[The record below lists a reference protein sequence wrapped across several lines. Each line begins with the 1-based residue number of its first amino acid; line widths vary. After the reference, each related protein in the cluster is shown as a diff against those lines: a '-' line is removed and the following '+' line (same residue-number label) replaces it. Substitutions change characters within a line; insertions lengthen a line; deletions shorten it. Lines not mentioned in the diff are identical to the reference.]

1 MDRDDDKKEL
11 EQQPLDQEDDTAPID
26 EQHPAPTTEGEEQAE
41 ELRYEATHDS
51 HGNYVLSG
59 MYRSWFISYASY
71 VILERAVPYISDGL
85 KPVQRRIL
93 FTMSQMEDR
102 LIKVA
107 NIVGQTMQLHP
118 HGDASIGDALVQ
130 LGQRGLLIECQ
141 GNWGNLL
148 TGDGAAAPR
157 YIEARLTP
165 LAKRVL
171 FSPKITDYILSYDGA
186 NMEPVHLPVKFP
198 LLLAQGAEG
207 IAVGLS
213 SKILPHNVGEL
224 LEACVSYLKGEPYQ
238 LYPDFPTGG
247 LIDVSKYN
255 GGERGGQVKVRARI
269 EKVDSHTLAIT
280 ELPYSTTTGTLIDS
294 ILKANET
301 GKIKIKKI
309 NDKTAAEAN
318 IEIQL
323 PGGVSPDKTIDA
335 LYAFTSCE
343 VSISPNCCVVRDDHP
358 EFLTVSEVL
367 ADGCERTMD
376 YLRRELEIR
385 LGELEEQHLMESLE
399 QLFITRRIYKDRE
412 FEESKSVPEVIGHIR
427 NRLEDV
433 LDSFIR
439 PVTDDDLKHL
449 LELKMARI
457 LKFNKEKSDTSIA
470 RLEEE
475 MADTKRRLGDV
486 RSEAIAWYGSLY
498 EDFGK
503 KYPRKT
509 RICSFDDIEAAKV
522 AVKSE
527 KLYVDRKEGFIG
539 TGLKKAE
546 YVGDVSDID
555 DVIVFLRSG
564 VYFITKVADKS
575 FVGKDIIHVARW
587 VRGDE
592 RTIYNV
598 VYRDGKEGTSF
609 IKRFA
614 VKTAIRDRE
623 YDLTRGK
630 PDSKV
635 LYFTANP
642 NGEAEVI
649 KTVLRPSAKK
659 RRRKSGLIFETDF
672 ADQLIKGRQARG
684 NILTK
689 EPVFR
694 ISLKEE
700 GKSTLGGRDVWFD
713 RDVFRINYDERGDYL
728 GEFMGDDQILVIL
741 EDGTVYL
748 TDFSESNHFERN
760 ILVIEQYD
768 PEKVW
773 TLAYFNS
780 KEGYTYLK
788 RFLLEEEKLRRKD
801 TILTNEE
808 DTVILITDEPYA
820 RVEVQYEDDTTE
832 EIEAEDFIG
841 VKGVR
846 AKGKRISTNPVR
858 QVTELEPLRQPE
870 ETDEGEDPEEDTD
883 EKTDEATARA
893 EEEARVIEEVTRQQ
907 RLRFEDDDEDE

>member
-1 MDRDDDKKEL
+1 MDREEK
-11 EQQPLDQEDDTAPID
+11 
-26 EQHPAPTTEGEEQAE
+26 GEERADHLTDTEE
-41 ELRYEATHDS
+41 ELTPTEEEALPADDVRYGRTHDS

-93 FTMSQMEDR
+93 YTMSQMEDR

-130 LGQRGLLIECQ
+130 LGQRQLLIECQ

-171 FSPKITDYILSYDGA
+171 FSPKITDYVPSYDGA
-186 NMEPVHLPVKFP
+186 NEEPVNLPVKFP

-213 SKILPHNVGEL
+213 CKILPHNVGEL
-224 LEACVSYLKGEPYQ
+224 LQACVSYLRGEPYE

-247 LIDVSKYN
+247 LVDVAKYSD
-255 GGERGGQVKVRARI
+255 GERGGQVKVRARI

-280 ELPYSTTTGTLIDS
+280 ELPYSSTTGSLIDS

-323 PGGVSPDKTIDA
+323 PSGVSPDKTIDA
-335 LYAFTSCE
+335 LYAFTGCE
-343 VSISPNCCVVRDDHP
+343 ISISPNCCVVRDDHP

-367 ADGCERTMD
+367 ADGCERTMS
-376 YLRRELEIR
+376 YIRAELGIR
-385 LGELEEQHLMESLE
+385 LSELQEQHLLESLE
-399 QLFITRRIYKDRE
+399 QLFITRRIYKDKD
-412 FEESKSVPEVIGHIR
+412 FEEAKSVPEVVEHIR
-427 NRLEDV
+427 SRLEDA
-433 LDSFIR
+433 LETFFR
-439 PVTDDDLKHL
+439 PVTDEDLKHL

-457 LKFNKEKSDTSIA
+457 LKFNKEKSDASIA
-470 RLEEE
+470 RLMDE
-475 MADTKRRLGDV
+475 MADTERRLGDV
-486 RSEAIAWYGSLY
+486 RSEAISWYETLY

-503 KYPRKT
+503 QYPRRT
-509 RICSFDDIEAAKV
+509 TIRSFDDIEAAKV

-546 YVGDVSDID
+546 YVSDVSDID

-564 VYFITKVADKS
+564 VYFITKVSEKS

-592 RTIYNV
+592 RTIYNA
-598 VYRDGKEGTSF
+598 VYRDGKEGTAF

-614 VKTAIRDRE
+614 VTTAIRDRE

-672 ADQLIKGRQARG
+672 ADLLIKGRQARG

-713 RDVFRINYDERGDYL
+713 RDVFRLNYDDRGDYL
-728 GEFMGDDQILVIL
+728 GEFMGDDKILVVL

-748 TDFSESNHFERN
+748 TDFSDSNHFERN
-760 ILVIEQYD
+760 LLVIEQYD

-773 TLAYFNS
+773 TLVYHNS
-780 KEGYTYLK
+780 KEGFTYLK
-788 RFLLEEEKLRRKD
+788 RFLLEEDKLRKKD
-801 TILTNEE
+801 TILTNPD
-808 DTVILITDEPYA
+808 DTLLLLSDEPYA
-820 RVEVQYEDDTTE
+820 RVEVVYEDGTTE
-832 EIEAEDFIG
+832 EVEAEDFIA

-846 AKGKRISTNPVR
+846 AKGKRISTGTTTEVH
-858 QVTELEPLRQPE
+858 ELEPLKQPE
-870 ETDEGEDPEEDTD
+870 DEADDDSDEEDTPNEEVESD
-883 EKTDEATARA
+883 MDDRA
-893 EEEARVIEEVTRQQ
+893 EEEAQVIEEVTRQQ
-907 RLRFEDDDEDE
+907 RLTFRDDDEE

>member
-1 MDRDDDKKEL
+1 MDREDKGEERADHL
-11 EQQPLDQEDDTAPID
+11 TDT
-26 EQHPAPTTEGEEQAE
+26 EEGLAPTEEGAPLADEV
-41 ELRYEATHDS
+41 RYGRTHDS

-93 FTMSQMEDR
+93 YTMSQMEDR

-130 LGQRGLLIECQ
+130 LGQRRLLIECQ

-171 FSPKITDYILSYDGA
+171 FSPKITDYVPSYDGA
-186 NMEPVHLPVKFP
+186 NEEPVNLPVKFP

-213 SKILPHNVGEL
+213 CKILPHNVGEL
-224 LEACVSYLKGEPYQ
+224 LQACVSYLRGEPYE

-247 LIDVSKYN
+247 LVDVAKYSD
-255 GGERGGQVKVRARI
+255 GERGGQVKVRARI

-280 ELPYSTTTGTLIDS
+280 ELPYSTTTGSLIDS

-335 LYAFTSCE
+335 LYAFTGCE
-343 VSISPNCCVVRDDHP
+343 ISISPNCCVVRDDHP

-367 ADGCERTMD
+367 ADGCERTMG
-376 YLRRELEIR
+376 YIRAELGIR
-385 LGELEEQHLMESLE
+385 LSELQEQHLLESLE
-399 QLFITRRIYKDRE
+399 QLFITRRIYKDKD
-412 FEESKSVPEVIGHIR
+412 FEEAKSVPEVVAHIR
-427 NRLEDV
+427 GRLEDV
-433 LDSFIR
+433 LETFFR

-457 LKFNKEKSDTSIA
+457 LKFNKEKSDASIA
-470 RLEEE
+470 HLMDE
-475 MADTKRRLGDV
+475 MADTERRLGDV
-486 RSEAIAWYGSLY
+486 RSEAISWYETLF
-498 EDFGK
+498 EDFGRQ
-503 KYPRKT
+503 YPRRT
-509 RICSFDDIEAAKV
+509 TIRSFDDIEAAKV

-564 VYFITKVADKS
+564 VYFITKVSEKS

-598 VYRDGKEGTSF
+598 VYRDGKEGTAF

-614 VKTAIRDRE
+614 VTSVIRDRE

-630 PDSKV
+630 AESKV

-672 ADQLIKGRQARG
+672 ADLLIKGRQARG

-713 RDVFRINYDERGDYL
+713 RDVFRLNYDERGDYL
-728 GEFMGDDQILVIL
+728 GEFMGDDKLLVVL
-741 EDGTVYL
+741 DDGTVYL
-748 TDFSESNHFERN
+748 SDFSDSNHFERN

-773 TLAYFNS
+773 TLAYHNS

-788 RFLLEEEKLRRKD
+788 RFLLEEDKLRKKD
-801 TILTNEE
+801 SILTNTD
-808 DTVILITDEPYA
+808 DTLLLLSDEPYA
-820 RVEVQYEDDTTE
+820 RVEVVYEEGPAE
-832 EIEAEDFIG
+832 EVEAEDFIA

-846 AKGKRISTNPVR
+846 AKGKRISTATVTEVR
-858 QVTELEPLRQPE
+858 ELEPLRRPEDEEGDDEPDEEDAPDGE
-870 ETDEGEDPEEDTD
+870 ETSDVDD
-883 EKTDEATARA
+883 RA
-893 EEEARVIEEVTRQQ
+893 EEEAQVIEEVTRQQ
-907 RLRFEDDDEDE
+907 RLTFKDDEDA

>member
-1 MDRDDDKKEL
+1 MDREDKGEERADHL
-11 EQQPLDQEDDTAPID
+11 TDT
-26 EQHPAPTTEGEEQAE
+26 EEGLAPTEEGAPLADEV
-41 ELRYEATHDS
+41 RYGRTHDS

-93 FTMSQMEDR
+93 YTMSQMEDR

-130 LGQRGLLIECQ
+130 LGQRQLLIECQ

-171 FSPKITDYILSYDGA
+171 FSPKITDYVPSYDGA
-186 NMEPVHLPVKFP
+186 NEEPVNLPVKFP

-213 SKILPHNVGEL
+213 CKILPHNVGEL
-224 LEACVSYLKGEPYQ
+224 LQACVSYLRGEPYE

-247 LIDVSKYN
+247 LVDVAKYSD
-255 GGERGGQVKVRARI
+255 GERGGQVKVRARI

-280 ELPYSTTTGTLIDS
+280 ELPYSSTTGSLIDS

-323 PGGVSPDKTIDA
+323 PSGVSPDKTIDA
-335 LYAFTSCE
+335 LYAFTGCE
-343 VSISPNCCVVRDDHP
+343 ISISPNCCVVRDDHP

-367 ADGCERTMD
+367 ADGCERTMG
-376 YLRRELEIR
+376 YIRAELGIR
-385 LGELEEQHLMESLE
+385 LSELQEQHLLESLE
-399 QLFITRRIYKDRE
+399 QLFITRRIYKDKD
-412 FEESKSVPEVIGHIR
+412 FEEAKSVPEVMAHIR
-427 NRLEDV
+427 SRLEDA
-433 LDSFIR
+433 LETFFR
-439 PVTDDDLKHL
+439 PVTDEDLKHL

-457 LKFNKEKSDTSIA
+457 LKFNKEKSDASIA
-470 RLEEE
+470 RLMDE
-475 MADTKRRLGDV
+475 MADTERRLGDV
-486 RSEAIAWYGSLY
+486 RSEAISWYETLY

-503 KYPRKT
+503 QYPRRT
-509 RICSFDDIEAAKV
+509 TIRSFDDIEAAKV

-546 YVGDVSDID
+546 YVSDVSDID

-564 VYFITKVADKS
+564 VYFITKVSEKS

-592 RTIYNV
+592 RTIYNA
-598 VYRDGKEGTSF
+598 VYRDGKEGTAF

-614 VKTAIRDRE
+614 VTTAIRDRE

-672 ADQLIKGRQARG
+672 ADLLIKGRQARG

-713 RDVFRINYDERGDYL
+713 RDVFRLNYDERGDYL
-728 GEFMGDDQILVIL
+728 GEFMGDDKLLVVL
-741 EDGTVYL
+741 DDGTVYL
-748 TDFSESNHFERN
+748 SDFSDSNHFERN

-773 TLAYFNS
+773 TLVYHNS

-788 RFLLEEEKLRRKD
+788 RFLLEEDKLRRKD
-801 TILTNEE
+801 TILTNPD
-808 DTVILITDEPYA
+808 DTLLLLSDEPYA
-820 RVEVQYEDDTTE
+820 RVEVVYEEGPAE
-832 EIEAEDFIG
+832 EIEAEDFIA

-846 AKGKRISTNPVR
+846 AKGKRISTATVTEVR
-858 QVTELEPLRQPE
+858 ELEPLRRPEDEEGDDEPDDE
-870 ETDEGEDPEEDTD
+870 ETSDGEETTDVED
-883 EKTDEATARA
+883 RA
-893 EEEARVIEEVTRQQ
+893 EEEAQVIEEVTRQQ
-907 RLRFEDDDEDE
+907 RLAFKDEEDE

>member
-1 MDRDDDKKEL
+1 MDREEK
-11 EQQPLDQEDDTAPID
+11 
-26 EQHPAPTTEGEEQAE
+26 GEERADHLTDTEE
-41 ELRYEATHDS
+41 ELTPTEEGASLADDVRYGRTHDS

-93 FTMSQMEDR
+93 YTMSQMEDR

-130 LGQRGLLIECQ
+130 LGQRQLLIECQ

-171 FSPKITDYILSYDGA
+171 FSPKITDYVPSYDGA
-186 NMEPVHLPVKFP
+186 NEEPVNLPVKFP

-213 SKILPHNVGEL
+213 CKILPHNVGEL
-224 LEACVSYLKGEPYQ
+224 LQACVSYLRGEPYE

-247 LIDVSKYN
+247 LVDVAKYSD
-255 GGERGGQVKVRARI
+255 GERGGQVKVRARI

-280 ELPYSTTTGTLIDS
+280 ELPYSSTTGSLIDS

-323 PGGVSPDKTIDA
+323 PSGVSPDKTIDA
-335 LYAFTSCE
+335 LYAFTGCE
-343 VSISPNCCVVRDDHP
+343 ISISPNCCVVRDDHP

-367 ADGCERTMD
+367 ADGCERTMS
-376 YLRRELEIR
+376 YIRAELGIR
-385 LGELEEQHLMESLE
+385 LTELQEQHLLESLE
-399 QLFITRRIYKDRE
+399 QLFITRRIYKDKD
-412 FEESKSVPEVIGHIR
+412 FEEAKSVPEVVAHIR
-427 NRLEDV
+427 SRLEDA
-433 LDSFIR
+433 LETFFR
-439 PVTDDDLKHL
+439 PVTDEDLKHL

-457 LKFNKEKSDTSIA
+457 LKFNKEKSDASIA
-470 RLEEE
+470 RLMDE
-475 MADTKRRLGDV
+475 MADTERRLGDV
-486 RSEAIAWYGSLY
+486 RSEAISWYETLY

-503 KYPRKT
+503 QYPRRT
-509 RICSFDDIEAAKV
+509 TIRSFDDIEAAKV

-546 YVGDVSDID
+546 YVSDVSDID

-564 VYFITKVADKS
+564 VYFITKVSEKS

-592 RTIYNV
+592 RTIYNA
-598 VYRDGKEGTSF
+598 VYRDGKEGTAF

-614 VKTAIRDRE
+614 VTTAIRDRE

-630 PDSKV
+630 PESKV

-672 ADQLIKGRQARG
+672 ADLLIKGRQARG

-713 RDVFRINYDERGDYL
+713 RDVFRLNYDDRGDYL
-728 GEFMGDDQILVIL
+728 GEFMGDDKILVVL

-748 TDFSESNHFERN
+748 TDFSDSNHFERN
-760 ILVIEQYD
+760 LLVIEQYD

-773 TLAYFNS
+773 TLVYHNS
-780 KEGYTYLK
+780 KEGFTYLK
-788 RFLLEEEKLRRKD
+788 RFLLEEDKLRKKD
-801 TILTNEE
+801 TILTNPD
-808 DTVILITDEPYA
+808 DTLLLLSDEPYA
-820 RVEVQYEDDTTE
+820 RVEVVYEDGTTE
-832 EIEAEDFIG
+832 EVEAEDFIA

-846 AKGKRISTNPVR
+846 AKGKRISTGTTTEVH
-858 QVTELEPLRQPE
+858 ELEPLKQPE
-870 ETDEGEDPEEDTD
+870 DEADDDSDEEDTPD
-883 EKTDEATARA
+883 EEVESDMDDRA
-893 EEEARVIEEVTRQQ
+893 EEEAQVIEEVTRQQ
-907 RLRFEDDDEDE
+907 RLTFRDDDEE

>member
-1 MDRDDDKKEL
+1 MDREEK
-11 EQQPLDQEDDTAPID
+11 
-26 EQHPAPTTEGEEQAE
+26 GEERADHLTDTEE
-41 ELRYEATHDS
+41 ELTPTEEGAPLADDVRYGRTHDS

-93 FTMSQMEDR
+93 YTMSQMEDR

-130 LGQRGLLIECQ
+130 LGQRQLLIECQ

-171 FSPKITDYILSYDGA
+171 FSPKITDYIPSYDGA
-186 NMEPVHLPVKFP
+186 NEEPVNLPVKFP

-213 SKILPHNVGEL
+213 CKILPHNVGEL
-224 LEACVSYLKGEPYQ
+224 LQACVSYLRGEPYE

-247 LIDVSKYN
+247 LVDVAKYSD
-255 GGERGGQVKVRARI
+255 GERGGQVKVRARI

-280 ELPYSTTTGTLIDS
+280 ELPYSSTTGSLIDS

-323 PGGVSPDKTIDA
+323 PSGVSPDKTIDA
-335 LYAFTSCE
+335 LYAFTGCE
-343 VSISPNCCVVRDDHP
+343 ISISPNCCVVRDDHP

-367 ADGCERTMD
+367 ADGCERTMS
-376 YLRRELEIR
+376 YIRAELGIR
-385 LGELEEQHLMESLE
+385 LSELQEQHLLESLE
-399 QLFITRRIYKDRE
+399 QLFITRRIYKDKD
-412 FEESKSVPEVIGHIR
+412 FEEAKSVPEVVAHIR
-427 NRLEDV
+427 SRLEDA
-433 LDSFIR
+433 LETFFR
-439 PVTDDDLKHL
+439 PVTDEDLKHL

-457 LKFNKEKSDTSIA
+457 LKFNKEKSDASIA
-470 RLEEE
+470 RLMDE
-475 MADTKRRLGDV
+475 MADTERRLGDV
-486 RSEAIAWYGSLY
+486 RNEAISWYETLH

-503 KYPRKT
+503 QYPRRT
-509 RICSFDDIEAAKV
+509 TIRSFDDIEAAKV

-546 YVGDVSDID
+546 YVSDVSDID

-564 VYFITKVADKS
+564 VYFITKVSEKS

-592 RTIYNV
+592 RTIYNA
-598 VYRDGKEGTSF
+598 VYRDGKEGTAF

-614 VKTAIRDRE
+614 VTTAIRDRE

-630 PDSKV
+630 PESKV

-672 ADQLIKGRQARG
+672 ADLLIKGRQARG

-713 RDVFRINYDERGDYL
+713 RDVFRLNYDDRGEYL
-728 GEFMGDDQILVIL
+728 GEFMGDDKILVVL

-748 TDFSESNHFERN
+748 TDFSDSNHFERN
-760 ILVIEQYD
+760 LLVIEQYD

-773 TLAYFNS
+773 TLVYHNS
-780 KEGYTYLK
+780 KEGFTYLK
-788 RFLLEEEKLRRKD
+788 RFLLEEDKLRKKD
-801 TILTNEE
+801 TILTNPD
-808 DTVILITDEPYA
+808 DTLLLLTDEPYA
-820 RVEVQYEDDTTE
+820 RVEVVYEDETTE
-832 EIEAEDFIG
+832 EVEAEDFIA

-846 AKGKRISTNPVR
+846 AKGKRISTGTTTEVH
-858 QVTELEPLRQPE
+858 ELEPLKQPE
-870 ETDEGEDPEEDTD
+870 DEADDDSDEEDTPD
-883 EKTDEATARA
+883 EEVESDMDDRA
-893 EEEARVIEEVTRQQ
+893 EEEAQVIEEVTRQQ
-907 RLRFEDDDEDE
+907 RLTFRDDDEE

>member
-1 MDRDDDKKEL
+1 MDREEK
-11 EQQPLDQEDDTAPID
+11 
-26 EQHPAPTTEGEEQAE
+26 GEERVDHLTDTEE
-41 ELRYEATHDS
+41 ELTPTEEGAPLADDVRYGRTHDS

-93 FTMSQMEDR
+93 YTMSQMEDR

-130 LGQRGLLIECQ
+130 LGQRQLLIECQ

-171 FSPKITDYILSYDGA
+171 FSPKITDYVPSYDGA
-186 NMEPVHLPVKFP
+186 NEEPVNLPVKFP

-213 SKILPHNVGEL
+213 CKILPHNVGEL
-224 LEACVSYLKGEPYQ
+224 LQACVSYLRGEPYE

-247 LIDVSKYN
+247 LVDVAKYSD
-255 GGERGGQVKVRARI
+255 GERGGQVKVRARI

-280 ELPYSTTTGTLIDS
+280 ELPYSSTTGSLIDS

-323 PGGVSPDKTIDA
+323 PSGVSPDKTIDA
-335 LYAFTSCE
+335 LYAFTGCE
-343 VSISPNCCVVRDDHP
+343 ISISPNCCVVRDDHP

-367 ADGCERTMD
+367 ADGCERTMS
-376 YLRRELEIR
+376 YIRAELGIR
-385 LGELEEQHLMESLE
+385 LSELQEQHLLESLE
-399 QLFITRRIYKDRE
+399 QLFITRRIYKDKD
-412 FEESKSVPEVIGHIR
+412 FEEAKSVPEVVAHIR
-427 NRLEDV
+427 SRLEDA
-433 LDSFIR
+433 LDTFFR
-439 PVTDDDLKHL
+439 PVTDEDLKHL

-457 LKFNKEKSDTSIA
+457 LKFNKEKSDASIA
-470 RLEEE
+470 RLMDE
-475 MADTKRRLGDV
+475 MADTERRLGDV
-486 RSEAIAWYGSLY
+486 RSEAISWYETLY

-503 KYPRKT
+503 QYPRRT
-509 RICSFDDIEAAKV
+509 TIRSFDDIEAAKV

-546 YVGDVSDID
+546 YVSDVSDID

-564 VYFITKVADKS
+564 VYFITKVSEKS

-592 RTIYNV
+592 RTIYNA
-598 VYRDGKEGTSF
+598 VYRDGKEGTAF

-614 VKTAIRDRE
+614 VTTAIRDRE

-672 ADQLIKGRQARG
+672 ADLLIKGRQARG

-713 RDVFRINYDERGDYL
+713 RDVFRLNYDDRGDYL
-728 GEFMGDDQILVIL
+728 GEFMGDDKILVVL

-748 TDFSESNHFERN
+748 TDFSDSNHFERN
-760 ILVIEQYD
+760 LLVIEQYD

-773 TLAYFNS
+773 TLVYHNS
-780 KEGYTYLK
+780 KEGFTYMK
-788 RFLLEEEKLRRKD
+788 RFLLEEDKLRKKD
-801 TILTNEE
+801 TILTNP
-808 DTVILITDEPYA
+808 DDILLLLTDEPYA
-820 RVEVQYEDDTTE
+820 RVEVVYEDGTTE
-832 EIEAEDFIG
+832 EVEAEDFIA

-846 AKGKRISTNPVR
+846 AKGKRVSTGTTAEVH
-858 QVTELEPLRQPE
+858 ELEPLKQPE
-870 ETDEGEDPEEDTD
+870 DEADDDSDEEDT
-883 EKTDEATARA
+883 TDEEVESDMDDRA
-893 EEEARVIEEVTRQQ
+893 EEEAQVIEEVTRQQ
-907 RLRFEDDDEDE
+907 RLTFRDDDEE

>member
-1 MDRDDDKKEL
+1 MDREEK
-11 EQQPLDQEDDTAPID
+11 
-26 EQHPAPTTEGEEQAE
+26 GEERADHLTDTEE
-41 ELRYEATHDS
+41 ELTPTEEGAPLADDVRYGRTHDS

-93 FTMSQMEDR
+93 YTMSQMEDR

-130 LGQRGLLIECQ
+130 LGQRQLLIECQ

-171 FSPKITDYILSYDGA
+171 FSPKITDYVPSYDGA
-186 NMEPVHLPVKFP
+186 NEEPVNLPVKFP

-213 SKILPHNVGEL
+213 CKILPHNVGEL
-224 LEACVSYLKGEPYQ
+224 LQACVSYLRGEPYE

-247 LIDVSKYN
+247 LVDVAKYSD
-255 GGERGGQVKVRARI
+255 GERGGQVKVRARI

-280 ELPYSTTTGTLIDS
+280 ELPYSSTTGSLIDS

-323 PGGVSPDKTIDA
+323 PSGVSPDKTIDA
-335 LYAFTSCE
+335 LYAFTGCE
-343 VSISPNCCVVRDDHP
+343 ISISPNCCVVRDDHP

-367 ADGCERTMD
+367 ADGCERTMS
-376 YLRRELEIR
+376 YIRAELGIR
-385 LGELEEQHLMESLE
+385 LSELQEQHLLESLE
-399 QLFITRRIYKDRE
+399 QLFITRRIYKDKD
-412 FEESKSVPEVIGHIR
+412 FEEAKSVPEVVEHIR
-427 NRLEDV
+427 SRLEDA
-433 LDSFIR
+433 LDTFFR
-439 PVTDDDLKHL
+439 PVTDEDLKHL

-457 LKFNKEKSDTSIA
+457 LKFNKEKSDASIA
-470 RLEEE
+470 RLMDE

-486 RSEAIAWYGSLY
+486 RSEAISWYETLY

-503 KYPRKT
+503 QYPRRT
-509 RICSFDDIEAAKV
+509 TIRSFDDIEAAKV

-546 YVGDVSDID
+546 YVSDVSDID

-564 VYFITKVADKS
+564 VYFITKVSEKS

-592 RTIYNV
+592 RTIYNA
-598 VYRDGKEGTSF
+598 VYRDGKEGTAF

-614 VKTAIRDRE
+614 VTTAIRDRE

-672 ADQLIKGRQARG
+672 ADLLIKGRQARG

-713 RDVFRINYDERGDYL
+713 RDVFRLNYDDRGDYL
-728 GEFMGDDQILVIL
+728 GEFMGDDKILVVL

-748 TDFSESNHFERN
+748 TDFSDSNHFERN
-760 ILVIEQYD
+760 LLVIEQYD

-773 TLAYFNS
+773 TLVYYNS
-780 KEGYTYLK
+780 KEGFTYLK
-788 RFLLEEEKLRRKD
+788 RFLLEEDKLRKKD
-801 TILTNEE
+801 TILTNPD
-808 DTVILITDEPYA
+808 DTLLLLSDEPYA
-820 RVEVQYEDDTTE
+820 RVEVVYEDGTTE
-832 EIEAEDFIG
+832 EVEAEDFIA

-846 AKGKRISTNPVR
+846 AKGKRVSTGT
-858 QVTELEPLRQPE
+858 VTEVHELEPLKQPE
-870 ETDEGEDPEEDTD
+870 DEADDDSDEEDTPD
-883 EKTDEATARA
+883 EEVESDMDDRA
-893 EEEARVIEEVTRQQ
+893 EEEAQVIEEVTRQQ
-907 RLRFEDDDEDE
+907 RLTFRDDDEE

>member
-1 MDRDDDKKEL
+1 MDREEK
-11 EQQPLDQEDDTAPID
+11 
-26 EQHPAPTTEGEEQAE
+26 GEERADHLTDTEE
-41 ELRYEATHDS
+41 ELTPTEEEASLADDVRYGRTHDS

-93 FTMSQMEDR
+93 YTMSQMEDR

-130 LGQRGLLIECQ
+130 LGQRQLLIECQ

-171 FSPKITDYILSYDGA
+171 FSPKITDYIPSYDGA
-186 NMEPVHLPVKFP
+186 NEEPVNLPVKFP

-213 SKILPHNVGEL
+213 CKILPHNVGEL
-224 LEACVSYLKGEPYQ
+224 LQACVSYLRGEPYQ

-247 LIDVSKYN
+247 LVDVARYSD
-255 GGERGGQVKVRARI
+255 GERGGQVKVRARI

-280 ELPYSTTTGTLIDS
+280 ELPYSSTTGSLIDS

-323 PGGVSPDKTIDA
+323 PSGVSPDKTIDA
-335 LYAFTSCE
+335 LYAFTGCE
-343 VSISPNCCVVRDDHP
+343 ISISPNCCVVRDDHP

-367 ADGCERTMD
+367 ADGCERTMG
-376 YLRRELEIR
+376 YIRAELGIR
-385 LGELEEQHLMESLE
+385 LSELQEQHLLESLE
-399 QLFITRRIYKDRE
+399 QLFITRRIYKDKD
-412 FEESKSVPEVIGHIR
+412 FEEAKSVPEVVAHIR
-427 NRLEDV
+427 SRLEDA
-433 LDSFIR
+433 LETFFR
-439 PVTDDDLKHL
+439 PVTDEDLKHL

-457 LKFNKEKSDTSIA
+457 LKFNKEKSDASIA
-470 RLEEE
+470 RLMDE
-475 MADTKRRLGDV
+475 MADTERRLGDV
-486 RSEAIAWYGSLY
+486 RSEAISWYETLY

-503 KYPRKT
+503 QYPRRT
-509 RICSFDDIEAAKV
+509 TIRSFDDIEAAKV

-546 YVGDVSDID
+546 YVSDVSDID

-564 VYFITKVADKS
+564 VYFITKVSEKS

-592 RTIYNV
+592 RTIYNA
-598 VYRDGKEGTSF
+598 VYRDGKEGTAF

-614 VKTAIRDRE
+614 VTTAIRDRE

-672 ADQLIKGRQARG
+672 ADLLIKGRQARG

-713 RDVFRINYDERGDYL
+713 RDVFRLNYDDRGDYL
-728 GEFMGDDQILVIL
+728 GEFMGDDKILVVL

-748 TDFSESNHFERN
+748 TDFSDSNHFERN
-760 ILVIEQYD
+760 LLVIEQYD

-773 TLAYFNS
+773 TLVYHNS
-780 KEGYTYLK
+780 KEGFTYLK
-788 RFLLEEEKLRRKD
+788 RFLLEEDKLRKKD
-801 TILTNEE
+801 TILTNPD
-808 DTVILITDEPYA
+808 DTLLLLSDEPYA
-820 RVEVQYEDDTTE
+820 RVEVVYEDGTTE
-832 EIEAEDFIG
+832 EVEAEDFIA

-846 AKGKRISTNPVR
+846 AKGKRISTGTTTEVH
-858 QVTELEPLRQPE
+858 ELEPLKQPE
-870 ETDEGEDPEEDTD
+870 DEGDDDSDEEDTPD
-883 EKTDEATARA
+883 EEVESDMDDRA
-893 EEEARVIEEVTRQQ
+893 EEEAQVIEEVTRQQ
-907 RLRFEDDDEDE
+907 RLTFRDDDEE

>member
-1 MDRDDDKKEL
+1 M
-11 EQQPLDQEDDTAPID
+11 
-26 EQHPAPTTEGEEQAE
+26 
-41 ELRYEATHDS
+41 
-51 HGNYVLSG
+51 
-59 MYRSWFISYASY
+59 
-71 VILERAVPYISDGL
+71 
-85 KPVQRRIL
+85 
-93 FTMSQMEDR
+93 
-102 LIKVA
+102 
-107 NIVGQTMQLHP
+107 
-118 HGDASIGDALVQ
+118 
-130 LGQRGLLIECQ
+130 
-141 GNWGNLL
+141 
-148 TGDGAAAPR
+148 
-157 YIEARLTP
+157 
-165 LAKRVL
+165 
-171 FSPKITDYILSYDGA
+171 
-186 NMEPVHLPVKFP
+186 KFP

-213 SKILPHNVGEL
+213 CKILPHNVGEL
-224 LEACVSYLKGEPYQ
+224 LQACVSYLRGEPYE

-247 LIDVSKYN
+247 LVDVAKYSD
-255 GGERGGQVKVRARI
+255 GERGGQVKVRARI

-280 ELPYSTTTGTLIDS
+280 ELPYSTTTGSLIDS

-335 LYAFTSCE
+335 LYAFTGCE
-343 VSISPNCCVVRDDHP
+343 ISLSPNCCVVRDDHP

-367 ADGCERTMD
+367 ADGCERTMG
-376 YLRRELEIR
+376 YIRAELWIR
-385 LGELEEQHLMESLE
+385 LSELQEQHLLESLE
-399 QLFITRRIYKDRE
+399 QLFITRRIYKDKD
-412 FEESKSVPEVIGHIR
+412 FEEAKSVSEVVAHIR
-427 NRLEDV
+427 GRLEDV
-433 LDSFIR
+433 LESFFR
-439 PVTDDDLKHL
+439 PVTDEDLKHL

-457 LKFNKEKSDTSIA
+457 LKFNKEKSDASIA
-470 RLEEE
+470 HLMDE
-475 MADTKRRLGDV
+475 MADTERRLGDV
-486 RSEAIAWYGSLY
+486 RSEAISWYETLY
-498 EDFGK
+498 EDFGRQ
-503 KYPRKT
+503 YPRRT
-509 RICSFDDIEAAKV
+509 TIRSFDDIEAAKV

-564 VYFITKVADKS
+564 VYFITKVSEKS

-598 VYRDGKEGTSF
+598 VYRDGKEGTAF

-614 VKTAIRDRE
+614 VTSVIRDRE

-630 PDSKV
+630 AESKV

-672 ADQLIKGRQARG
+672 ADLLIKGRQARG

-713 RDVFRINYDERGDYL
+713 RDVFRLNYDERGDYL
-728 GEFMGDDQILVIL
+728 GEFMGDDKLLVVL
-741 EDGTVYL
+741 DDGTVYL
-748 TDFSESNHFERN
+748 SDFSDSNHFERN

-773 TLAYFNS
+773 TLVYHNS

-788 RFLLEEEKLRRKD
+788 RFLLEEDKLRRKD
-801 TILTNEE
+801 SILTNPD
-808 DTVILITDEPYA
+808 DTLLLLSDEPYA
-820 RVEVQYEDDTTE
+820 RVEVVYEEGPAE
-832 EIEAEDFIG
+832 EIEAEDFIA

-846 AKGKRISTNPVR
+846 AKGKRISTATVTAVR
-858 QVTELEPLRQPE
+858 ELEPLRRPEDEEGDDEPDDE
-870 ETDEGEDPEEDTD
+870 ETSDGE
-883 EKTDEATARA
+883 EAPDVDDRA
-893 EEEARVIEEVTRQQ
+893 EEEAQVIEEVTRQQ
-907 RLRFEDDDEDE
+907 RLAFKDDEDE

>member
-1 MDRDDDKKEL
+1 MDREDK
-11 EQQPLDQEDDTAPID
+11 
-26 EQHPAPTTEGEEQAE
+26 GEERADHLTDTE
-41 ELRYEATHDS
+41 EGLTPTEEGAPLADEVRYGRTHDS

-93 FTMSQMEDR
+93 YTMSQMEDR

-130 LGQRGLLIECQ
+130 LGQRRLLIECQ

-171 FSPKITDYILSYDGA
+171 FSPKITDYVPSYDGA
-186 NMEPVHLPVKFP
+186 NEEPVNLPVKFP

-213 SKILPHNVGEL
+213 CKILPHNVGEL
-224 LEACVSYLKGEPYQ
+224 LQACVSYLRGEPYE
-238 LYPDFPTGG
+238 LNPDFPTGG
-247 LIDVSKYN
+247 LVDVAKYSD
-255 GGERGGQVKVRARI
+255 GERGGQVKVRARI

-280 ELPYSTTTGTLIDS
+280 ELPYSTTTGSLIDS

-335 LYAFTSCE
+335 LYAFTGCE
-343 VSISPNCCVVRDDHP
+343 ISISPNCCVVRDDHP

-367 ADGCERTMD
+367 ADGCERTMG
-376 YLRRELEIR
+376 YIRAELGIR
-385 LGELEEQHLMESLE
+385 LSELQEQHLLESLE
-399 QLFITRRIYKDRE
+399 QLFITRRIYKDKD
-412 FEESKSVPEVIGHIR
+412 FEEAKSVPEVVAHIR
-427 NRLEDV
+427 GRLEDV
-433 LDSFIR
+433 LETFFR

-457 LKFNKEKSDTSIA
+457 LKFNKEKSDASIA
-470 RLEEE
+470 HLMDE
-475 MADTKRRLGDV
+475 MADTERRLGDV
-486 RSEAIAWYGSLY
+486 RSEAISWYETLF
-498 EDFGK
+498 EDFGRQ
-503 KYPRKT
+503 YPRRT
-509 RICSFDDIEAAKV
+509 TIRSFDDIEAAKV

-564 VYFITKVADKS
+564 VYFITKVSEKS

-598 VYRDGKEGTSF
+598 VYRDGKEGTAF

-614 VKTAIRDRE
+614 VTSVIRDRE

-630 PDSKV
+630 AESKV

-672 ADQLIKGRQARG
+672 ADLLIKGRQARG

-713 RDVFRINYDERGDYL
+713 RDVFRLNYDERGDYL
-728 GEFMGDDQILVIL
+728 GEFMGDDKLLVVL
-741 EDGTVYL
+741 DDGTVYL
-748 TDFSESNHFERN
+748 SDFSDSNHFERN

-773 TLAYFNS
+773 TLAYHNS

-788 RFLLEEEKLRRKD
+788 RFLLEEDKLRKKD
-801 TILTNEE
+801 SILTNTD
-808 DTVILITDEPYA
+808 DTLLLLSDEPYA
-820 RVEVQYEDDTTE
+820 RVEVVYEEGPAE
-832 EIEAEDFIG
+832 EIEAEDFIA

-846 AKGKRISTNPVR
+846 AKGKRISTATVTEVR
-858 QVTELEPLRQPE
+858 ELEPLRRPEDEEGDDEPDEEDAPDGE
-870 ETDEGEDPEEDTD
+870 ETYDVDD
-883 EKTDEATARA
+883 RA
-893 EEEARVIEEVTRQQ
+893 EEEAQVIEEVTRQQ
-907 RLRFEDDDEDE
+907 RLTFKDDEDA

>member
-1 MDRDDDKKEL
+1 MDRE
-11 EQQPLDQEDDTAPID
+11 EN
-26 EQHPAPTTEGEEQAE
+26 GEERAGHLTDTE
-41 ELRYEATHDS
+41 EGLTPTEEGAPLADDVRYGRTHDS

-93 FTMSQMEDR
+93 YTMSQMEDR

-130 LGQRGLLIECQ
+130 LGQRQLLIECQ

-171 FSPKITDYILSYDGA
+171 FSPKITDYVPSYDGA
-186 NMEPVHLPVKFP
+186 NEEPVNLPVKFP

-213 SKILPHNVGEL
+213 CKILPHNVGEL
-224 LEACVSYLKGEPYQ
+224 LQACVSYLRGEPYE

-247 LIDVSKYN
+247 LVDVAKYSD
-255 GGERGGQVKVRARI
+255 GERGGQVKVRARI

-280 ELPYSTTTGTLIDS
+280 ELPYSSTTGSLIDS

-323 PGGVSPDKTIDA
+323 PSGVSPDKTIDA
-335 LYAFTSCE
+335 LYAFTGCE
-343 VSISPNCCVVRDDHP
+343 ISISPNCCVVRDDHP

-367 ADGCERTMD
+367 ADGCERTMG
-376 YLRRELEIR
+376 YIRAELGIR
-385 LGELEEQHLMESLE
+385 LSELQEQHLLESLE
-399 QLFITRRIYKDRE
+399 QLFITRRIYKDKD
-412 FEESKSVPEVIGHIR
+412 FEEAKSVPEVVAHIR
-427 NRLEDV
+427 SRLEDA
-433 LDSFIR
+433 LETFFR
-439 PVTDDDLKHL
+439 PVTDEDLKHL

-457 LKFNKEKSDTSIA
+457 LKFNKEKSDASIA
-470 RLEEE
+470 RLMDE
-475 MADTKRRLGDV
+475 MADTERRLGDV
-486 RSEAIAWYGSLY
+486 RSEAISWYETLY

-503 KYPRKT
+503 QYPRRT
-509 RICSFDDIEAAKV
+509 TIRSFDDIEAAKV

-546 YVGDVSDID
+546 YVSDVSDID

-564 VYFITKVADKS
+564 VYFITKVSEKS

-592 RTIYNV
+592 RTIYNA
-598 VYRDGKEGTSF
+598 VYRDGKEGTAF

-614 VKTAIRDRE
+614 VTTAIRDRE

-672 ADQLIKGRQARG
+672 ADLLIKGRQARG

-713 RDVFRINYDERGDYL
+713 RDVFRLNYDDRGDYL
-728 GEFMGDDQILVIL
+728 GEFMGDDKILVVL

-748 TDFSESNHFERN
+748 TDFSDSNHFERN
-760 ILVIEQYD
+760 LLVIEQYD

-773 TLAYFNS
+773 TLVYHNS
-780 KEGYTYLK
+780 KEGFTYMK
-788 RFLLEEEKLRRKD
+788 RFLLEEDKLRKKD
-801 TILTNEE
+801 TILTNPD
-808 DTVILITDEPYA
+808 DTLLLLSDEPYA
-820 RVEVQYEDDTTE
+820 RVEVVYEDGTTE
-832 EIEAEDFIG
+832 EVEAEDFIA

-846 AKGKRISTNPVR
+846 AKGKRISTGTTTEVH
-858 QVTELEPLRQPE
+858 ELEPLKQPE
-870 ETDEGEDPEEDTD
+870 DEADDDSDEEDTPD
-883 EKTDEATARA
+883 EEVESDMDDRA
-893 EEEARVIEEVTRQQ
+893 EEEAQVIEEVTRQQ
-907 RLRFEDDDEDE
+907 RLTFRDDDEE

>member
-1 MDRDDDKKEL
+1 MDREEK
-11 EQQPLDQEDDTAPID
+11 
-26 EQHPAPTTEGEEQAE
+26 GEERADHLTDTE
-41 ELRYEATHDS
+41 EGLTPTEEEASLTDDVRYGRTHDS

-93 FTMSQMEDR
+93 YTMSQMEDR

-130 LGQRGLLIECQ
+130 LGQRQLLIECQ

-171 FSPKITDYILSYDGA
+171 FSPKITDYVPSYDGA
-186 NMEPVHLPVKFP
+186 NEEPVNLPVKFP

-213 SKILPHNVGEL
+213 CKILPHNVGEL
-224 LEACVSYLKGEPYQ
+224 LQACVSYLRGEPYE

-247 LIDVSKYN
+247 LVDVAKYSD
-255 GGERGGQVKVRARI
+255 GERGGQVKVRARI

-280 ELPYSTTTGTLIDS
+280 ELPYSSTTGSLIDS

-323 PGGVSPDKTIDA
+323 PSGVSPDKTIDA
-335 LYAFTSCE
+335 LYAFTGCE
-343 VSISPNCCVVRDDHP
+343 ISISPNCCVVRDDHP

-376 YLRRELEIR
+376 YIRAELGIR
-385 LGELEEQHLMESLE
+385 LGELQEQHLLESLE
-399 QLFITRRIYKDRE
+399 QLFITRRVYKDKG
-412 FEESKSVPEVIGHIR
+412 FEEAKSVPEVVAHIR
-427 NRLEDV
+427 SRLEDA
-433 LDSFIR
+433 LETFFR
-439 PVTDDDLKHL
+439 PVTDEDLKHL

-457 LKFNKEKSDTSIA
+457 LKFNKEKSDASIA
-470 RLEEE
+470 RLIDE
-475 MADTKRRLGDV
+475 MADTERRLGDV
-486 RSEAIAWYGSLY
+486 RSEAISWYETLH

-503 KYPRKT
+503 QYPRRT
-509 RICSFDDIEAAKV
+509 TIRSFDDIEAAKV

-546 YVGDVSDID
+546 YVSDVSDID

-564 VYFITKVADKS
+564 VYFITKVSEKS

-592 RTIYNV
+592 RTIYNA
-598 VYRDGKEGTSF
+598 VYRDGKEGTAF

-614 VKTAIRDRE
+614 VTTAIRDRE

-672 ADQLIKGRQARG
+672 ADLLIKGRQARG

-713 RDVFRINYDERGDYL
+713 RDVFRLNYDDRGDYL
-728 GEFMGDDQILVIL
+728 GEFMGDDKILVVL
-741 EDGTVYL
+741 GDGTVYL
-748 TDFSESNHFERN
+748 TDFSDSNHFERN
-760 ILVIEQYD
+760 LLVIEQYD

-773 TLAYFNS
+773 TLVYHNS
-780 KEGYTYLK
+780 KEGFTYMK
-788 RFLLEEEKLRRKD
+788 RFLLEEDKLRKKD
-801 TILTNEE
+801 TILTNPD
-808 DTVILITDEPYA
+808 DTLLLLSDEPYA
-820 RVEVQYEDDTTE
+820 RVEVVYEDGTTE
-832 EIEAEDFIG
+832 EVEAEDFIA

-846 AKGKRISTNPVR
+846 AKGKRISTGTTTEVH
-858 QVTELEPLRQPE
+858 ELEPLKQPE
-870 ETDEGEDPEEDTD
+870 DEADDDSDEEDTPD
-883 EKTDEATARA
+883 EEVESDMDDRA
-893 EEEARVIEEVTRQQ
+893 EEEAQVIEEVTRQQ
-907 RLRFEDDDEDE
+907 RLTFRDDDEE

>member
-1 MDRDDDKKEL
+1 MDREDK
-11 EQQPLDQEDDTAPID
+11 
-26 EQHPAPTTEGEEQAE
+26 GEERADHLTDTE
-41 ELRYEATHDS
+41 EGLTPTEEGAPLADEVRYGRTHDS

-93 FTMSQMEDR
+93 YTMSQMEDR

-130 LGQRGLLIECQ
+130 LGQRRLLIECQ

-171 FSPKITDYILSYDGA
+171 FSPKITDYVPSYDGA
-186 NMEPVHLPVKFP
+186 NEEPVNLPVKFP

-213 SKILPHNVGEL
+213 CKILPHNVGEL
-224 LEACVSYLKGEPYQ
+224 LQACVSYLRGEPYEI
-238 LYPDFPTGG
+238 YPDFPTGG
-247 LIDVSKYN
+247 LVDVAKYSD
-255 GGERGGQVKVRARI
+255 GERGGQVKVRARI

-280 ELPYSTTTGTLIDS
+280 ELPYSTTTGSLIDS

-335 LYAFTSCE
+335 LYAFTGCE
-343 VSISPNCCVVRDDHP
+343 ISISPNCCVVRDDHP

-367 ADGCERTMD
+367 ADGCERTMG
-376 YLRRELEIR
+376 YIRAELGIR
-385 LGELEEQHLMESLE
+385 LSELQEQHLLESLE
-399 QLFITRRIYKDRE
+399 QLFITRRIYKDKD
-412 FEESKSVPEVIGHIR
+412 FEEAKSVSEVVAHIR
-427 NRLEDV
+427 GRLEDV
-433 LDSFIR
+433 LETFFR

-457 LKFNKEKSDTSIA
+457 LKFNKEKSDASIA
-470 RLEEE
+470 HLMDE
-475 MADTKRRLGDV
+475 MADTERRLGDV
-486 RSEAIAWYGSLY
+486 RSEAISWYETLY
-498 EDFGK
+498 EDFGRQ
-503 KYPRKT
+503 YPRRT
-509 RICSFDDIEAAKV
+509 TIRSFDDIEAAKV

-564 VYFITKVADKS
+564 VYFITKVSEKS

-598 VYRDGKEGTSF
+598 VYRDGKEGTAF

-614 VKTAIRDRE
+614 VTSVIRDRE

-630 PDSKV
+630 AESKV

-672 ADQLIKGRQARG
+672 ADLLIKGRQARG

-713 RDVFRINYDERGDYL
+713 RDVFRLNYDERGDYL
-728 GEFMGDDQILVIL
+728 GEFMGDDKLLVVL
-741 EDGTVYL
+741 DDGTVYL
-748 TDFSESNHFERN
+748 SDFSDSNHFERN

-773 TLAYFNS
+773 TLVYHNS

-788 RFLLEEEKLRRKD
+788 RFLLEEDKLRRKD
-801 TILTNEE
+801 TILTNPD
-808 DTVILITDEPYA
+808 DTLLLLSDEPYA
-820 RVEVQYEDDTTE
+820 RVEVVYEEGPSE
-832 EIEAEDFIG
+832 EIEAEDFIA

-846 AKGKRISTNPVR
+846 AKGKRISTATVTEVR
-858 QVTELEPLRQPE
+858 ELEPLKRPEDEEGDEEPDDE
-870 ETDEGEDPEEDTD
+870 ETSDGEETTD
-883 EKTDEATARA
+883 VDDRA
-893 EEEARVIEEVTRQQ
+893 EEEAQVIEEVTRQQ
-907 RLRFEDDDEDE
+907 RLAFKDEEDE

>member
-1 MDRDDDKKEL
+1 M
-11 EQQPLDQEDDTAPID
+11 
-26 EQHPAPTTEGEEQAE
+26 
-41 ELRYEATHDS
+41 
-51 HGNYVLSG
+51 
-59 MYRSWFISYASY
+59 
-71 VILERAVPYISDGL
+71 
-85 KPVQRRIL
+85 
-93 FTMSQMEDR
+93 
-102 LIKVA
+102 
-107 NIVGQTMQLHP
+107 
-118 HGDASIGDALVQ
+118 
-130 LGQRGLLIECQ
+130 
-141 GNWGNLL
+141 
-148 TGDGAAAPR
+148 
-157 YIEARLTP
+157 
-165 LAKRVL
+165 
-171 FSPKITDYILSYDGA
+171 
-186 NMEPVHLPVKFP
+186 
-198 LLLAQGAEG
+198 
-207 IAVGLS
+207 
-213 SKILPHNVGEL
+213 
-224 LEACVSYLKGEPYQ
+224 
-238 LYPDFPTGG
+238 
-247 LIDVSKYN
+247 
-255 GGERGGQVKVRARI
+255 RARI

-280 ELPYSTTTGTLIDS
+280 ELPYSSTTGSLIDS

-323 PGGVSPDKTIDA
+323 PSGVSPDKTIDA
-335 LYAFTSCE
+335 LYAFTGCE
-343 VSISPNCCVVRDDHP
+343 ISISPNCCVVRDDHP

-367 ADGCERTMD
+367 ADGCERTMS
-376 YLRRELEIR
+376 YIRAELGIR
-385 LGELEEQHLMESLE
+385 LSELQEQHLLESLE
-399 QLFITRRIYKDRE
+399 QLFITRRIYKDKD
-412 FEESKSVPEVIGHIR
+412 FEEAKSVPEVVAHIR
-427 NRLEDV
+427 SRLEDA
-433 LDSFIR
+433 LETFFR
-439 PVTDDDLKHL
+439 PVTDEDLKHL

-457 LKFNKEKSDTSIA
+457 LKFNKEKSDASIA
-470 RLEEE
+470 RLMDE
-475 MADTKRRLGDV
+475 MADTERRLGDV
-486 RSEAIAWYGSLY
+486 RSEAISWYETLY

-503 KYPRKT
+503 QYPRRT
-509 RICSFDDIEAAKV
+509 TIRSFDDIEAAKV

-546 YVGDVSDID
+546 YVSDVSDID

-564 VYFITKVADKS
+564 VYFITKVSEKS

-592 RTIYNV
+592 RTIYNA

-614 VKTAIRDRE
+614 VTTAIRDRE

-672 ADQLIKGRQARG
+672 ADLLIKGRQARG

-713 RDVFRINYDERGDYL
+713 RDVFRLNYDDRGDYL
-728 GEFMGDDQILVIL
+728 GEFMGDDKILVVL

-748 TDFSESNHFERN
+748 TDFSDSNHFERN
-760 ILVIEQYD
+760 LLVIEQYD

-773 TLAYFNS
+773 TLVYHNS
-780 KEGYTYLK
+780 KEGFTYMK
-788 RFLLEEEKLRRKD
+788 RFLLEEDKLRKKD
-801 TILTNEE
+801 TILTNPD
-808 DTVILITDEPYA
+808 DTLLLLTDEPYA
-820 RVEVQYEDDTTE
+820 RVEVVYEDGTTE
-832 EIEAEDFIG
+832 EVEAEDFIA

-846 AKGKRISTNPVR
+846 AKGKRISTGT
-858 QVTELEPLRQPE
+858 VTEVHELEPLKQPEDEGDEDSDEEGADDGE
-870 ETDEGEDPEEDTD
+870 ETDMDD
-883 EKTDEATARA
+883 RA
-893 EEEARVIEEVTRQQ
+893 EEEAQVIEEVTRQQ
-907 RLRFEDDDEDE
+907 RLTFRDDDEE

>member
-1 MDRDDDKKEL
+1 MDREEK
-11 EQQPLDQEDDTAPID
+11 
-26 EQHPAPTTEGEEQAE
+26 GEERADHLTDTEE
-41 ELRYEATHDS
+41 ELTPTEEEASLADDVRYGRTHDS

-93 FTMSQMEDR
+93 YTMSQMEDR

-107 NIVGQTMQLHP
+107 NIDGPTMQLHP

-130 LGQRGLLIECQ
+130 LGQRQLLIECQ

-171 FSPKITDYILSYDGA
+171 FSPKITDYVPSYDGA
-186 NMEPVHLPVKFP
+186 NEEPVNLPVKFP

-213 SKILPHNVGEL
+213 CKILPHNVGEL
-224 LEACVSYLKGEPYQ
+224 LQACVSYLRGEPYQ

-247 LIDVSKYN
+247 LVDVARYSD
-255 GGERGGQVKVRARI
+255 GERGGQVKVRARI

-280 ELPYSTTTGTLIDS
+280 ELPYSSTTGSLIDS

-323 PGGVSPDKTIDA
+323 PSGVSPDKTIDA
-335 LYAFTSCE
+335 LYAFTGCE
-343 VSISPNCCVVRDDHP
+343 ISISPNCCVVRDDHP

-367 ADGCERTMD
+367 ADGCERTMS
-376 YLRRELEIR
+376 YIRAELGIR
-385 LGELEEQHLMESLE
+385 LSELQEQHLLESLE
-399 QLFITRRIYKDRE
+399 QLFITRRIYKDKD
-412 FEESKSVPEVIGHIR
+412 FEEAKSVPEVVEHIR
-427 NRLEDV
+427 SRLQDALET
-433 LDSFIR
+433 FFR
-439 PVTDDDLKHL
+439 PVTDEDLKHL

-457 LKFNKEKSDTSIA
+457 LKFNKEKSDASIA
-470 RLEEE
+470 RLMDE
-475 MADTKRRLGDV
+475 MADTERRLGDV
-486 RSEAIAWYGSLY
+486 RSEAISWYETLY

-503 KYPRKT
+503 QYPRRT
-509 RICSFDDIEAAKV
+509 TIRSFDDIEAAKV

-546 YVGDVSDID
+546 YVSDVSDID

-564 VYFITKVADKS
+564 VYFITKVSEKS

-592 RTIYNV
+592 RTIYNA
-598 VYRDGKEGTSF
+598 VYRDGKEGTAF

-614 VKTAIRDRE
+614 VTTAIRDRE

-672 ADQLIKGRQARG
+672 ADLLIKGRQARG

-713 RDVFRINYDERGDYL
+713 RDVFRLNYDDRGDYL
-728 GEFMGDDQILVIL
+728 GEFMGDDKILVVL

-748 TDFSESNHFERN
+748 TDFSDSNHFERN
-760 ILVIEQYD
+760 LLVIEQYD

-773 TLAYFNS
+773 TLVYHNS
-780 KEGYTYLK
+780 KEGFTYLK
-788 RFLLEEEKLRRKD
+788 RFLLEEDKLRKKD
-801 TILTNEE
+801 TILTNPD
-808 DTVILITDEPYA
+808 DTLLLLSDEPYA
-820 RVEVQYEDDTTE
+820 RVEVVYEDGTTE
-832 EIEAEDFIG
+832 EVEAEDFIA

-846 AKGKRISTNPVR
+846 AKGKRISTGTTTEVH
-858 QVTELEPLRQPE
+858 ELEPLKQPE
-870 ETDEGEDPEEDTD
+870 DEADDDSDEEDTPNEEVESD
-883 EKTDEATARA
+883 MDDRA
-893 EEEARVIEEVTRQQ
+893 EEEAQVIEEVTRQQ
-907 RLRFEDDDEDE
+907 RLTFRDDDEE

>member
-1 MDRDDDKKEL
+1 MDREDKGEERADHL
-11 EQQPLDQEDDTAPID
+11 TDT
-26 EQHPAPTTEGEEQAE
+26 EEGLAPTEEGAPLADEV
-41 ELRYEATHDS
+41 RYGRTHDS

-93 FTMSQMEDR
+93 YTMSQMEDR

-130 LGQRGLLIECQ
+130 LGQRRLLIECQ

-171 FSPKITDYILSYDGA
+171 FSPKITDYVPSYDGA
-186 NMEPVHLPVKFP
+186 NEEPVNLPVKFP

-213 SKILPHNVGEL
+213 CKILPHNVGEL
-224 LEACVSYLKGEPYQ
+224 LQACVSYLRGEPYE

-247 LIDVSKYN
+247 LVDVAKYSD
-255 GGERGGQVKVRARI
+255 GERGGQVKVRARI

-280 ELPYSTTTGTLIDS
+280 ELPYSTTTGSLIDS

-335 LYAFTSCE
+335 LYAFTGCE
-343 VSISPNCCVVRDDHP
+343 ISISPNCCVVRDDHP

-367 ADGCERTMD
+367 ADGCERTMG
-376 YLRRELEIR
+376 YIRAELGIR
-385 LGELEEQHLMESLE
+385 LSELQEQHLLESLE
-399 QLFITRRIYKDRE
+399 QLFITRRIYKDKD
-412 FEESKSVPEVIGHIR
+412 FEEAKSVSEVVAHIR
-427 NRLEDV
+427 GRLEDV
-433 LDSFIR
+433 LETFFR
-439 PVTDDDLKHL
+439 PVTDEDLKHL

-457 LKFNKEKSDTSIA
+457 LKFNKEKSDASIA
-470 RLEEE
+470 HLMDE
-475 MADTKRRLGDV
+475 MADTERRLGDV
-486 RSEAIAWYGSLY
+486 RSEAISWYETLY
-498 EDFGK
+498 EDFGRQ
-503 KYPRKT
+503 YPRRT
-509 RICSFDDIEAAKV
+509 TIRSFDDIEAAKV

-564 VYFITKVADKS
+564 VYFITKVSEKS

-598 VYRDGKEGTSF
+598 VYRDGKEGTAF

-614 VKTAIRDRE
+614 VTSVIRDRE

-630 PDSKV
+630 AESKV

-672 ADQLIKGRQARG
+672 ADLLIKGRQARG

-713 RDVFRINYDERGDYL
+713 RDVFRLNYDERGDYL
-728 GEFMGDDQILVIL
+728 GEFMGGDKLLVVL
-741 EDGTVYL
+741 DDGTVYL
-748 TDFSESNHFERN
+748 SDFSDSNHFERN

-773 TLAYFNS
+773 TLVYHNS

-788 RFLLEEEKLRRKD
+788 RFLLEEDKLRRKD
-801 TILTNEE
+801 TTLTNPD
-808 DTVILITDEPYA
+808 DTLLLLSDEPYA
-820 RVEVQYEDDTTE
+820 RVEVVYEEGPSE
-832 EIEAEDFIG
+832 EIEAEDFIA

-846 AKGKRISTNPVR
+846 AKGKRISTATVTEVR
-858 QVTELEPLRQPE
+858 ELEPLRRPEDEEGDDEPDDE
-870 ETDEGEDPEEDTD
+870 ETSDGEETTD
-883 EKTDEATARA
+883 VDDRA
-893 EEEARVIEEVTRQQ
+893 EEEAQVIEEVTRQQ
-907 RLRFEDDDEDE
+907 RLAFKDEEDE

>member
-1 MDRDDDKKEL
+1 MDREEK
-11 EQQPLDQEDDTAPID
+11 
-26 EQHPAPTTEGEEQAE
+26 GEERADHLTDTEE
-41 ELRYEATHDS
+41 ELTPTEEEASLTDDVRYGRTHDS
-51 HGNYVLSG
+51 YGNYVLSG

-93 FTMSQMEDR
+93 YTMSQMEDR

-130 LGQRGLLIECQ
+130 LGQRQLLIECQ

-171 FSPKITDYILSYDGA
+171 FSPKITDYIPSYDGA
-186 NMEPVHLPVKFP
+186 NEEPVNLPVKFP
-198 LLLAQGAEG
+198 FLLAQGAEG

-213 SKILPHNVGEL
+213 CKILPHNVGEL
-224 LEACVSYLKGEPYQ
+224 LQACVSYLRGEPYE

-247 LIDVSKYN
+247 LVDVAKYSD
-255 GGERGGQVKVRARI
+255 GERGGQVKVRARI

-280 ELPYSTTTGTLIDS
+280 ELPYSSTTGSLIDS

-323 PGGVSPDKTIDA
+323 PSGVSPDKTIDA
-335 LYAFTSCE
+335 LYAFTGCE
-343 VSISPNCCVVRDDHP
+343 ISISPNCCVVRDDHP

-367 ADGCERTMD
+367 ADGCERTMS
-376 YLRRELEIR
+376 YIRAELGIR
-385 LGELEEQHLMESLE
+385 LSELQEQHLLESLE
-399 QLFITRRIYKDRE
+399 QLFITRRIYKDKD
-412 FEESKSVPEVIGHIR
+412 FEEAKSVPEVVAHIR
-427 NRLEDV
+427 SRLEDA
-433 LDSFIR
+433 LETFFR
-439 PVTDDDLKHL
+439 PVTDEDLKHL

-457 LKFNKEKSDTSIA
+457 LKFNKEKSDASIA
-470 RLEEE
+470 RLMDE
-475 MADTKRRLGDV
+475 MADTERRLGDV
-486 RSEAIAWYGSLY
+486 RSEAISWYETLY

-503 KYPRKT
+503 QYPRRT
-509 RICSFDDIEAAKV
+509 TIRSFDDIEAAKV

-546 YVGDVSDID
+546 YVSDVSDID

-564 VYFITKVADKS
+564 VYFITRVSEKS

-592 RTIYNV
+592 RTIYNA
-598 VYRDGKEGTSF
+598 VYRDGKEGTAF

-614 VKTAIRDRE
+614 VTTAIRDRE

-630 PDSKV
+630 PESKV

-672 ADQLIKGRQARG
+672 ADLLIKGRQARG

-689 EPVFR
+689 EPIFR

-713 RDVFRINYDERGDYL
+713 RDVFRLNYDDRGDYL
-728 GEFMGDDQILVIL
+728 GEFMGDDKILVVL

-748 TDFSESNHFERN
+748 TDFSDSNHFERN
-760 ILVIEQYD
+760 LLVIEQYD

-773 TLAYFNS
+773 TLVYHNS
-780 KEGYTYLK
+780 KEGFTYMK
-788 RFLLEEEKLRRKD
+788 RFLLEEDKLRKKD
-801 TILTNEE
+801 TILTNPD
-808 DTVILITDEPYA
+808 DTLLLLTDEPYA
-820 RVEVQYEDDTTE
+820 RVEVVYEDGTTE
-832 EIEAEDFIG
+832 EVEAEDFIA

-846 AKGKRISTNPVR
+846 AKGKRVSTGTTTEVH
-858 QVTELEPLRQPE
+858 ELEPLKQPE
-870 ETDEGEDPEEDTD
+870 DEADDDSDEEDTPD
-883 EKTDEATARA
+883 EEVEADMDDRA
-893 EEEARVIEEVTRQQ
+893 EEEAQVIEEVTRQQ
-907 RLRFEDDDEDE
+907 RLTFRDDDEE

>member
-1 MDRDDDKKEL
+1 MDREDK
-11 EQQPLDQEDDTAPID
+11 
-26 EQHPAPTTEGEEQAE
+26 GEERADHLTDTE
-41 ELRYEATHDS
+41 EGLTLTEEGAPLADEVRYGRTHDS

-93 FTMSQMEDR
+93 YTMSQMEDR

-130 LGQRGLLIECQ
+130 LGQRRLLIECQ

-171 FSPKITDYILSYDGA
+171 FSPKITDYVPSYDGA
-186 NMEPVHLPVKFP
+186 NEEPVNLPVKFP

-213 SKILPHNVGEL
+213 CKILPHNVGDL
-224 LEACVSYLKGEPYQ
+224 LQACVSYLRGESYE

-247 LIDVSKYN
+247 LVDVAKYSD
-255 GGERGGQVKVRARI
+255 GERGGQVKVRARI

-280 ELPYSTTTGTLIDS
+280 ELPYSTTTGSLIDS

-335 LYAFTSCE
+335 LYAFTGCE
-343 VSISPNCCVVRDDHP
+343 ISISPNCCVVRDDHP

-367 ADGCERTMD
+367 ADGCERTMG
-376 YLRRELEIR
+376 YIRAELGIR
-385 LGELEEQHLMESLE
+385 LSELQEQHLLESLE
-399 QLFITRRIYKDRE
+399 QLFITRRIYKDKD
-412 FEESKSVPEVIGHIR
+412 FEEAKSVPEVVAHIR
-427 NRLEDV
+427 GRLEDV
-433 LDSFIR
+433 LESFFR
-439 PVTDDDLKHL
+439 PVTDEDLKHL

-457 LKFNKEKSDTSIA
+457 LKFNKEKSDASIA
-470 RLEEE
+470 HLMDE
-475 MADTKRRLGDV
+475 MADTERRLGDV
-486 RSEAIAWYGSLY
+486 RSEAISWYETLY
-498 EDFGK
+498 EDFGRQ
-503 KYPRKT
+503 YPRRT
-509 RICSFDDIEAAKV
+509 TIRSFDDIEAAKV

-564 VYFITKVADKS
+564 VYFITKVSEKS

-598 VYRDGKEGTSF
+598 VYRDGKEGTAF

-614 VKTAIRDRE
+614 VTSVIRDRE

-630 PDSKV
+630 AESKV

-672 ADQLIKGRQARG
+672 ADLLIKGRQARG

-713 RDVFRINYDERGDYL
+713 RDVFRLNYDERGDYL
-728 GEFMGDDQILVIL
+728 GEFMGDDKLLVVL
-741 EDGTVYL
+741 DDGTVYL
-748 TDFSESNHFERN
+748 SDFSDSNHFERN

-773 TLAYFNS
+773 TLVYHNS

-788 RFLLEEEKLRRKD
+788 RFLLEEDKLRRKD
-801 TILTNEE
+801 TILTNPD
-808 DTVILITDEPYA
+808 DTLLLLSDEPYA
-820 RVEVQYEDDTTE
+820 RVEVVYEEGPAE
-832 EIEAEDFIG
+832 EIEAEDFIA

-846 AKGKRISTNPVR
+846 AKGKRISTATVTEVR
-858 QVTELEPLRQPE
+858 ELEPLRRPEDEEGDDEPDDE
-870 ETDEGEDPEEDTD
+870 ETSDGE
-883 EKTDEATARA
+883 EAPDVDDRA
-893 EEEARVIEEVTRQQ
+893 EEEAQVIEEVTRQQ
-907 RLRFEDDDEDE
+907 RLAFKDEEDE

>member
-1 MDRDDDKKEL
+1 MDREDKGEERADHL
-11 EQQPLDQEDDTAPID
+11 TDT
-26 EQHPAPTTEGEEQAE
+26 EEGLAPTEEGAPLADEV
-41 ELRYEATHDS
+41 RYGRTHDS

-93 FTMSQMEDR
+93 YTMSQMEDR

-130 LGQRGLLIECQ
+130 LGQRRLLIECQ

-171 FSPKITDYILSYDGA
+171 FSPKITDYVPSYDGA
-186 NMEPVHLPVKFP
+186 NEEPVNLPVKFP

-213 SKILPHNVGEL
+213 CKILPHNVGEL
-224 LEACVSYLKGEPYQ
+224 LQACVSYLRGEPYE

-247 LIDVSKYN
+247 LVDVAKYSD
-255 GGERGGQVKVRARI
+255 GERGGQVKVRARI

-280 ELPYSTTTGTLIDS
+280 ELPYSTTTGSLIDS

-335 LYAFTSCE
+335 LYAFTGCE
-343 VSISPNCCVVRDDHP
+343 ISLSPNCCVVRDDHP

-367 ADGCERTMD
+367 ADGCERTMG
-376 YLRRELEIR
+376 YIRAELGIR
-385 LGELEEQHLMESLE
+385 LSELQEQHLLESLE
-399 QLFITRRIYKDRE
+399 QLFITRRIYKDKD
-412 FEESKSVPEVIGHIR
+412 FEEAKSIPEVVAHIR
-427 NRLEDV
+427 GRLEDV
-433 LDSFIR
+433 LETFFR

-457 LKFNKEKSDTSIA
+457 LKFNKEKSDASIA
-470 RLEEE
+470 HLMDE
-475 MADTKRRLGDV
+475 MADTERRLGDV
-486 RSEAIAWYGSLY
+486 RSEAISWYETLY
-498 EDFGK
+498 EDFGRQ
-503 KYPRKT
+503 YPRRT
-509 RICSFDDIEAAKV
+509 TIRSFDDIEAAKV

-564 VYFITKVADKS
+564 VYFITKVSEKS

-598 VYRDGKEGTSF
+598 VYRDGKEGTAF

-614 VKTAIRDRE
+614 VTSVIRDRE

-630 PDSKV
+630 AESKV

-672 ADQLIKGRQARG
+672 ADLLIKGRQARG

-713 RDVFRINYDERGDYL
+713 RDVFRLNYDERGDYL
-728 GEFMGDDQILVIL
+728 GEFMGDDKLLVVL
-741 EDGTVYL
+741 DDGTVYL
-748 TDFSESNHFERN
+748 SDFSDSNHFERN

-773 TLAYFNS
+773 TLVYHNS

-788 RFLLEEEKLRRKD
+788 RFLLEEDKLRRKD
-801 TILTNEE
+801 SILTNPD
-808 DTVILITDEPYA
+808 DTLLLLSDEPYA
-820 RVEVQYEDDTTE
+820 RVEVVYEEGPAE
-832 EIEAEDFIG
+832 EIEAEDFIA

-846 AKGKRISTNPVR
+846 AKGKRISTATVTEVR
-858 QVTELEPLRQPE
+858 ELEPLRRPEDEEGDDEPDNE
-870 ETDEGEDPEEDTD
+870 ETPDGE
-883 EKTDEATARA
+883 EAPDVDDRA
-893 EEEARVIEEVTRQQ
+893 EEEAQVIEEVTRQQ
-907 RLRFEDDDEDE
+907 RLAFKDDEDE

>member
-1 MDRDDDKKEL
+1 MDREDKGEERADHL
-11 EQQPLDQEDDTAPID
+11 TDT
-26 EQHPAPTTEGEEQAE
+26 EEGLAPTEEGAPLADEV
-41 ELRYEATHDS
+41 RYGRTHDS

-93 FTMSQMEDR
+93 YTMSQMEDR

-130 LGQRGLLIECQ
+130 LGQRRLLIECQ

-171 FSPKITDYILSYDGA
+171 FSPKITDYVPSYDGA
-186 NMEPVHLPVKFP
+186 NEEPVNLPVKFP

-213 SKILPHNVGEL
+213 CKILPHNVGEL
-224 LEACVSYLKGEPYQ
+224 LQACVSYLRGEPYE

-247 LIDVSKYN
+247 LVDVAKYSD
-255 GGERGGQVKVRARI
+255 GERGGQVKVRARI

-280 ELPYSTTTGTLIDS
+280 ELPYSTTTGSLIDS

-335 LYAFTSCE
+335 LYAFTGCE
-343 VSISPNCCVVRDDHP
+343 ISISPNCCVVRDDHP

-367 ADGCERTMD
+367 ADGCERTMG
-376 YLRRELEIR
+376 YIRAELGIR
-385 LGELEEQHLMESLE
+385 LSELQEQHLLESLE
-399 QLFITRRIYKDRE
+399 QLFITRRIYKDKD
-412 FEESKSVPEVIGHIR
+412 FEEAKSVPEVMAHIR
-427 NRLEDV
+427 SRLEDA
-433 LDSFIR
+433 LETFFR
-439 PVTDDDLKHL
+439 PVTDEDLKHL

-457 LKFNKEKSDTSIA
+457 LKFNKEKSDASIA
-470 RLEEE
+470 RLMDE
-475 MADTKRRLGDV
+475 MADTERRLGDV
-486 RSEAIAWYGSLY
+486 RSEAISWYETLY

-503 KYPRKT
+503 QYPRRT
-509 RICSFDDIEAAKV
+509 TIRSFDDIEAAKV

-546 YVGDVSDID
+546 YVSDVSDID

-564 VYFITKVADKS
+564 VYFITKVSEKS

-592 RTIYNV
+592 RTIYNA
-598 VYRDGKEGTSF
+598 VYRDGKEGTAF

-614 VKTAIRDRE
+614 VTTAIRDRE

-672 ADQLIKGRQARG
+672 ADLLIKGRQARG

-713 RDVFRINYDERGDYL
+713 RDVFRLNYDERGDYL
-728 GEFMGDDQILVIL
+728 GEFMGDDKLLVVL
-741 EDGTVYL
+741 DDGTVYL
-748 TDFSESNHFERN
+748 SDFSDSNHFERN

-773 TLAYFNS
+773 TLVYHNS

-788 RFLLEEEKLRRKD
+788 RFLLEEDKLRRKD
-801 TILTNEE
+801 TILTNPD
-808 DTVILITDEPYA
+808 DTLLLLSDEPYA
-820 RVEVQYEDDTTE
+820 RVEVVYEEGPAE
-832 EIEAEDFIG
+832 EIEAEDFIA

-846 AKGKRISTNPVR
+846 AKGKRISTATVTEVR
-858 QVTELEPLRQPE
+858 ELEPLRRPEDEEGDDEPDDE
-870 ETDEGEDPEEDTD
+870 ETSDGEETTDVED
-883 EKTDEATARA
+883 RA
-893 EEEARVIEEVTRQQ
+893 EEEAQVIEEVTRQQ
-907 RLRFEDDDEDE
+907 RLAFKDEEDE

>member
-1 MDRDDDKKEL
+1 MDREEK
-11 EQQPLDQEDDTAPID
+11 
-26 EQHPAPTTEGEEQAE
+26 GEERADHLTDTEE
-41 ELRYEATHDS
+41 ELTPTEEEASLTDDVRYGRTHDS

-93 FTMSQMEDR
+93 YTMSQMEDR

-130 LGQRGLLIECQ
+130 LGQRQLLIECQ

-171 FSPKITDYILSYDGA
+171 FSPKITDYVPSYDGA
-186 NMEPVHLPVKFP
+186 NEEPVNLPVKFP

-213 SKILPHNVGEL
+213 CKILPHNVGEL
-224 LEACVSYLKGEPYQ
+224 LQACVSYLRGEPYE

-247 LIDVSKYN
+247 LVDVAKYSD
-255 GGERGGQVKVRARI
+255 GERGGQVKVRARI

-280 ELPYSTTTGTLIDS
+280 ELPYSSTTGSLIDS

-323 PGGVSPDKTIDA
+323 PSGVSPDKTIDA
-335 LYAFTSCE
+335 LYAFTGCE
-343 VSISPNCCVVRDDHP
+343 ISISPNCCVVRDDHP

-367 ADGCERTMD
+367 ADGCERTMS
-376 YLRRELEIR
+376 YIRAELGIR
-385 LGELEEQHLMESLE
+385 LSELQEQHLLESLE
-399 QLFITRRIYKDRE
+399 QLFITRRIYKDKD
-412 FEESKSVPEVIGHIR
+412 FEEAKSVPEVVEHIR
-427 NRLEDV
+427 SRLEDA
-433 LDSFIR
+433 LDTFFR
-439 PVTDDDLKHL
+439 PVTDEDLKHL

-457 LKFNKEKSDTSIA
+457 LKFNKEKSDASIA
-470 RLEEE
+470 RLMDE
-475 MADTKRRLGDV
+475 MADTERRLGDV
-486 RSEAIAWYGSLY
+486 RSEAISWYETLY

-503 KYPRKT
+503 QYPRRT
-509 RICSFDDIEAAKV
+509 TIRSFDDIEAAKV

-546 YVGDVSDID
+546 YVSDVSDID

-564 VYFITKVADKS
+564 VYFITKVSEKS

-592 RTIYNV
+592 RTIYNA
-598 VYRDGKEGTSF
+598 VYRDGKEGTAF

-614 VKTAIRDRE
+614 VTTAIRDRE

-672 ADQLIKGRQARG
+672 ADLLIKGRQARG

-713 RDVFRINYDERGDYL
+713 RDVFRLNYDDRGDYL
-728 GEFMGDDQILVIL
+728 GEFMGDDKILVVL

-748 TDFSESNHFERN
+748 TDFSDSNHFERN
-760 ILVIEQYD
+760 LLVIEQYD

-773 TLAYFNS
+773 TLVYHNS
-780 KEGYTYLK
+780 KEGFTYLK
-788 RFLLEEEKLRRKD
+788 RFLLEEDKLRKKD
-801 TILTNEE
+801 TILTNPD
-808 DTVILITDEPYA
+808 DTLLLLSDEPYA
-820 RVEVQYEDDTTE
+820 RVEVVYEDGTTE
-832 EIEAEDFIG
+832 EVEAEDFIA

-846 AKGKRISTNPVR
+846 AKGKRISTGTTTEVH
-858 QVTELEPLRQPE
+858 ELEPLKQPE
-870 ETDEGEDPEEDTD
+870 DEADDDSDEEDTPD
-883 EKTDEATARA
+883 EEVESDMDDRA
-893 EEEARVIEEVTRQQ
+893 EEEAQVIEEVTRQQ
-907 RLRFEDDDEDE
+907 RLTFRDDDEE

>member
-1 MDRDDDKKEL
+1 MDREDKGEERADHL
-11 EQQPLDQEDDTAPID
+11 TDTD
-26 EQHPAPTTEGEEQAE
+26 EGLAPTEEGAPLADEV
-41 ELRYEATHDS
+41 RYGRTHDS

-93 FTMSQMEDR
+93 YTMSQMEDR

-130 LGQRGLLIECQ
+130 LGQRRLLIECQ

-171 FSPKITDYILSYDGA
+171 FSPKITDYVPSYDGA
-186 NMEPVHLPVKFP
+186 NEEPVNLPVKFP

-213 SKILPHNVGEL
+213 CKILPHNVGEL
-224 LEACVSYLKGEPYQ
+224 LQACVSYLRGEPYE

-247 LIDVSKYN
+247 LVDVAKYSD
-255 GGERGGQVKVRARI
+255 GERGGQVKVRARI

-280 ELPYSTTTGTLIDS
+280 ELPYSTTTGSLIDS

-335 LYAFTSCE
+335 LYAFTGCE
-343 VSISPNCCVVRDDHP
+343 ISISPNCCVVRDDHP

-367 ADGCERTMD
+367 ADGCERTMG
-376 YLRRELEIR
+376 YIRAELGIR
-385 LGELEEQHLMESLE
+385 LSELQEQHLLESLE
-399 QLFITRRIYKDRE
+399 QLFITRRIYKDKD
-412 FEESKSVPEVIGHIR
+412 FEEAKSVSEVVAHIR
-427 NRLEDV
+427 GRLEDV
-433 LDSFIR
+433 LESFFR

-457 LKFNKEKSDTSIA
+457 LKFNKEKSDASIA
-470 RLEEE
+470 HLMDE
-475 MADTKRRLGDV
+475 MADTERRLGDV
-486 RSEAIAWYGSLY
+486 RSEAISWYETLY
-498 EDFGK
+498 EDFGRQ
-503 KYPRKT
+503 YPRRT
-509 RICSFDDIEAAKV
+509 TIRSFDDIEAAKV

-539 TGLKKAE
+539 TGLKIAE

-564 VYFITKVADKS
+564 VYFITKVSEKS

-598 VYRDGKEGTSF
+598 VYRDGKEGTAF

-614 VKTAIRDRE
+614 VTSVIRDRE

-630 PDSKV
+630 AESKV

-672 ADQLIKGRQARG
+672 AELLIKGRQARG

-713 RDVFRINYDERGDYL
+713 RDVFRLNYDERGDYL
-728 GEFMGDDQILVIL
+728 GEFMGDDKLLVVL
-741 EDGTVYL
+741 DDGTVYL
-748 TDFSESNHFERN
+748 SDFSDSNHFERN

-773 TLAYFNS
+773 TLAYHNS

-788 RFLLEEEKLRRKD
+788 RFLLEEDKLRRKD
-801 TILTNEE
+801 SILTNPD
-808 DTVILITDEPYA
+808 DTLLLLSDEPYA
-820 RVEVQYEDDTTE
+820 RVEVVYEEGPAE
-832 EIEAEDFIG
+832 EIEAEDFIA

-846 AKGKRISTNPVR
+846 AKGKRISTATVTEVR
-858 QVTELEPLRQPE
+858 ELEPLRRPEDEEGDDEPDDEDAPDGE
-870 ETDEGEDPEEDTD
+870 ETTD
-883 EKTDEATARA
+883 VDDRA
-893 EEEARVIEEVTRQQ
+893 EEEAQVIEEVTRQQ
-907 RLRFEDDDEDE
+907 RLAFKDDEDE

>member
-1 MDRDDDKKEL
+1 MDREEK
-11 EQQPLDQEDDTAPID
+11 
-26 EQHPAPTTEGEEQAE
+26 GEERADHLTDTE
-41 ELRYEATHDS
+41 EGLTPTEEGAPLADDVRYGRTHDS

-93 FTMSQMEDR
+93 YTMSQMEDR

-130 LGQRGLLIECQ
+130 LGQRQLLIECQ

-171 FSPKITDYILSYDGA
+171 FSPKITDYVPSYDGA
-186 NMEPVHLPVKFP
+186 NEEPVNLPVKFP

-213 SKILPHNVGEL
+213 CKILPHNVGEL
-224 LEACVSYLKGEPYQ
+224 LQACVSYLRGEPYE

-247 LIDVSKYN
+247 LVDVAKYSD
-255 GGERGGQVKVRARI
+255 GERGGQVKVRARI

-280 ELPYSTTTGTLIDS
+280 ELPYSSTTGSLIDS

-323 PGGVSPDKTIDA
+323 PSGVSPDKTIDA
-335 LYAFTSCE
+335 LYAFTGCE
-343 VSISPNCCVVRDDHP
+343 ISISPNCCVVRDDHP

-367 ADGCERTMD
+367 ADGCERTMG
-376 YLRRELEIR
+376 YIRAELGIR
-385 LGELEEQHLMESLE
+385 LSELQEQHLLESLE
-399 QLFITRRIYKDRE
+399 QLFITRRIYKDKD
-412 FEESKSVPEVIGHIR
+412 FEEAKSVPEVMAHIR
-427 NRLEDV
+427 SRLEDA
-433 LDSFIR
+433 LETFFR
-439 PVTDDDLKHL
+439 PVTDEDLKHL

-457 LKFNKEKSDTSIA
+457 LKFNKEKSDASIA
-470 RLEEE
+470 RLMDE
-475 MADTKRRLGDV
+475 MADTERRLGDV
-486 RSEAIAWYGSLY
+486 RSEAISWYETLY

-503 KYPRKT
+503 QYPRRT
-509 RICSFDDIEAAKV
+509 TIRSFDDIEAAKV

-546 YVGDVSDID
+546 YVSDVSDID

-564 VYFITKVADKS
+564 VYFITKVSEKS

-592 RTIYNV
+592 RTIYNA
-598 VYRDGKEGTSF
+598 VYRDGKEGTAF

-614 VKTAIRDRE
+614 VTTAIRDRE

-672 ADQLIKGRQARG
+672 ADLLIKGRQARG

-713 RDVFRINYDERGDYL
+713 RDVFRLNYDDRGDYL
-728 GEFMGDDQILVIL
+728 GEFMGDDKILVVL

-748 TDFSESNHFERN
+748 TDFSDSNHFERN
-760 ILVIEQYD
+760 LLVIEQYD

-773 TLAYFNS
+773 TLVYHNS
-780 KEGYTYLK
+780 KEGFTYMK
-788 RFLLEEEKLRRKD
+788 RFLLEEDKLRKKD
-801 TILTNEE
+801 TILTNPD
-808 DTVILITDEPYA
+808 DTLLLLSDEPYA
-820 RVEVQYEDDTTE
+820 RVEVVYEDGTTE
-832 EIEAEDFIG
+832 EVEAEDFIA

-846 AKGKRISTNPVR
+846 AKGKRVSTGTTTEVH
-858 QVTELEPLRQPE
+858 ELEPLKQPE
-870 ETDEGEDPEEDTD
+870 DEADDDSDEEDTPD
-883 EKTDEATARA
+883 EEVESDMDDRA
-893 EEEARVIEEVTRQQ
+893 EEEAQVIEEVTRQQ
-907 RLRFEDDDEDE
+907 RLTFRDDDEE

>member
-1 MDRDDDKKEL
+1 MDREEK
-11 EQQPLDQEDDTAPID
+11 
-26 EQHPAPTTEGEEQAE
+26 GEERADHLTDTE
-41 ELRYEATHDS
+41 EGLTPTEEEASLTDDVRYGRTHDS

-93 FTMSQMEDR
+93 YTMSQMEDR

-130 LGQRGLLIECQ
+130 LGQRQLLIECQ

-171 FSPKITDYILSYDGA
+171 FSPKITDYVPSYDGA
-186 NMEPVHLPVKFP
+186 NEEPVNLPVKFP

-213 SKILPHNVGEL
+213 CKILPHNVGEL
-224 LEACVSYLKGEPYQ
+224 LQACVSYLRGEPYE

-247 LIDVSKYN
+247 LVDVAKYSD
-255 GGERGGQVKVRARI
+255 GERGGQVKVRARI

-280 ELPYSTTTGTLIDS
+280 ELPYSSTTGSLIDS

-323 PGGVSPDKTIDA
+323 PSGVSPDKTIDA
-335 LYAFTSCE
+335 LYAFTGCE
-343 VSISPNCCVVRDDHP
+343 ISISPNCCVVRDDHP

-367 ADGCERTMD
+367 ADGCERTMS
-376 YLRRELEIR
+376 YIRAELGIR
-385 LGELEEQHLMESLE
+385 LSELQEQHLLESLE
-399 QLFITRRIYKDRE
+399 QLFITRRIYKDKD
-412 FEESKSVPEVIGHIR
+412 FEEAKSVPEVVAHIR
-427 NRLEDV
+427 SRLEDA
-433 LDSFIR
+433 LETFFR
-439 PVTDDDLKHL
+439 PVTDEDLKHL

-457 LKFNKEKSDTSIA
+457 LKFNKEKSDASIA
-470 RLEEE
+470 RLMDE
-475 MADTKRRLGDV
+475 MADTERRLGDV
-486 RSEAIAWYGSLY
+486 RSEAISWYETLY

-503 KYPRKT
+503 QYPRRT
-509 RICSFDDIEAAKV
+509 TIRSFDDIEAAKV

-546 YVGDVSDID
+546 YVSDVSDID

-564 VYFITKVADKS
+564 VYFITRVSEKS

-592 RTIYNV
+592 RTIYNA
-598 VYRDGKEGTSF
+598 VYRDGKEGTAF

-614 VKTAIRDRE
+614 VTTAIRDRE

-672 ADQLIKGRQARG
+672 ADLLIKGRQARG

-689 EPVFR
+689 EPIFR

-713 RDVFRINYDERGDYL
+713 RDVFRLNYDDRGDYL
-728 GEFMGDDQILVIL
+728 GEFMGDDKILVVL
-741 EDGTVYL
+741 GDGTVYL
-748 TDFSESNHFERN
+748 TDFSDSNHFERN
-760 ILVIEQYD
+760 LLVIEQYD

-773 TLAYFNS
+773 TLVYHNS
-780 KEGYTYLK
+780 KEGFTYMK
-788 RFLLEEEKLRRKD
+788 RFLLEEDKLRKKD
-801 TILTNEE
+801 TILTNPD
-808 DTVILITDEPYA
+808 DTLLLLSDEPYA
-820 RVEVQYEDDTTE
+820 RVEVVYEDGTTE
-832 EIEAEDFIG
+832 EVEAEDFIA

-846 AKGKRISTNPVR
+846 AKGKRISTGTTTEVH
-858 QVTELEPLRQPE
+858 ELEPLKQPE
-870 ETDEGEDPEEDTD
+870 DEADDDSDEEDTPD
-883 EKTDEATARA
+883 EEVESDMDDRA
-893 EEEARVIEEVTRQQ
+893 EEEAQVIEEVTRQQ
-907 RLRFEDDDEDE
+907 RLTFRDDDEE

>member
-1 MDRDDDKKEL
+1 MDREDKGEERADHL
-11 EQQPLDQEDDTAPID
+11 TDT
-26 EQHPAPTTEGEEQAE
+26 EEGLAPTEEGAPLADEV
-41 ELRYEATHDS
+41 RYGRTHDS

-93 FTMSQMEDR
+93 YTMSQMEDR

-130 LGQRGLLIECQ
+130 LGQRRLLIECQ

-171 FSPKITDYILSYDGA
+171 FSPKITDYVPSYDGA
-186 NMEPVHLPVKFP
+186 NEEPVNLPVKFP

-213 SKILPHNVGEL
+213 CKILPHNVGEL
-224 LEACVSYLKGEPYQ
+224 LQACVSYLRGEPYE

-247 LIDVSKYN
+247 LVDVAKYSD
-255 GGERGGQVKVRARI
+255 GERGGQVKVRARI

-280 ELPYSTTTGTLIDS
+280 ELPYSTTTGSLIDS

-335 LYAFTSCE
+335 LYAFTGCE
-343 VSISPNCCVVRDDHP
+343 ISISPNCCVVRDDHP

-367 ADGCERTMD
+367 ADGCERTMG
-376 YLRRELEIR
+376 YIRAELGIR
-385 LGELEEQHLMESLE
+385 LSELQEQHLLESLE
-399 QLFITRRIYKDRE
+399 QLFITRRIYKDKD
-412 FEESKSVPEVIGHIR
+412 FEEAKSVSEVVAHIR
-427 NRLEDV
+427 GRLEDV
-433 LDSFIR
+433 LETFFR
-439 PVTDDDLKHL
+439 PVTDEDLKHL

-457 LKFNKEKSDTSIA
+457 LKFNKEKSDASIA
-470 RLEEE
+470 HLMDE
-475 MADTKRRLGDV
+475 MADTERRLGDV
-486 RSEAIAWYGSLY
+486 RSEAISWYETLY
-498 EDFGK
+498 EDFGRQ
-503 KYPRKT
+503 YPRRT
-509 RICSFDDIEAAKV
+509 TIRSFDDIEAAKV

-564 VYFITKVADKS
+564 VYFITKVSEKS

-598 VYRDGKEGTSF
+598 VYRDGKEGTAF

-614 VKTAIRDRE
+614 VTSVIRDRE

-630 PDSKV
+630 AESKV

-672 ADQLIKGRQARG
+672 ADLLIKGRQARG

-713 RDVFRINYDERGDYL
+713 RDVFRLNYDERGDYL
-728 GEFMGDDQILVIL
+728 GEFMGDDKLLVVL
-741 EDGTVYL
+741 DDGTVYL
-748 TDFSESNHFERN
+748 SDFSDSNHFERN

-773 TLAYFNS
+773 TLVYHNS

-788 RFLLEEEKLRRKD
+788 RFLLEEDKLRKKD
-801 TILTNEE
+801 SILTNPD
-808 DTVILITDEPYA
+808 DTLLLLSDEPYA
-820 RVEVQYEDDTTE
+820 RVEVVYEEGPAE
-832 EIEAEDFIG
+832 EIEAEDFIA

-846 AKGKRISTNPVR
+846 AKGKRISTSPVTEVR
-858 QVTELEPLRQPE
+858 ELEPLKRPE
-870 ETDEGEDPEEDTD
+870 DEEGDDEPDEEDAPDGEGEPDVDD
-883 EKTDEATARA
+883 RA
-893 EEEARVIEEVTRQQ
+893 EEEAQVIEEVTRQQ
-907 RLRFEDDDEDE
+907 RLAFKDEEDE

>member
-1 MDRDDDKKEL
+1 MDREEK
-11 EQQPLDQEDDTAPID
+11 
-26 EQHPAPTTEGEEQAE
+26 GEERADHLTDTEE
-41 ELRYEATHDS
+41 ELTPTEEGAPLADDVRYGRTHDS

-93 FTMSQMEDR
+93 YTMSQMEDR

-130 LGQRGLLIECQ
+130 LGQRQLLIECQ

-171 FSPKITDYILSYDGA
+171 FSPKITDYVPSYDGA
-186 NMEPVHLPVKFP
+186 NEEPVNLPVKFP

-213 SKILPHNVGEL
+213 CKILPHNVGEL
-224 LEACVSYLKGEPYQ
+224 LQACVSYLRGEPYE

-247 LIDVSKYN
+247 LVDVAKYSD
-255 GGERGGQVKVRARI
+255 GERGGQVKVRARI

-280 ELPYSTTTGTLIDS
+280 ELPYSSTTGSLIDS

-323 PGGVSPDKTIDA
+323 PSGVSPDKTIDA
-335 LYAFTSCE
+335 LYAFTGCE
-343 VSISPNCCVVRDDHP
+343 ISISPNCCVVRDDHP

-367 ADGCERTMD
+367 ADGCERTMS
-376 YLRRELEIR
+376 YIRAELGIR
-385 LGELEEQHLMESLE
+385 LSELQEQHLLESLE
-399 QLFITRRIYKDRE
+399 QLFITRRIYKDKD
-412 FEESKSVPEVIGHIR
+412 FEEAKSVPEVVEHIR
-427 NRLEDV
+427 SRLEDA
-433 LDSFIR
+433 LDTFFR
-439 PVTDDDLKHL
+439 PVTDEDLKHL

-457 LKFNKEKSDTSIA
+457 LKFNKEKSDASIA
-470 RLEEE
+470 RLMDE
-475 MADTKRRLGDV
+475 MADTERRLGDV
-486 RSEAIAWYGSLY
+486 RSEAISWYETLY

-503 KYPRKT
+503 QYPRRT
-509 RICSFDDIEAAKV
+509 TIRSFDDIEAAKV

-546 YVGDVSDID
+546 YVSDVSDID

-564 VYFITKVADKS
+564 VYFITKVSEKS

-592 RTIYNV
+592 RTIYNA
-598 VYRDGKEGTSF
+598 VYRDGKEGTAF

-614 VKTAIRDRE
+614 VTTAIRDRE

-672 ADQLIKGRQARG
+672 ADLLIKGRQARG

-713 RDVFRINYDERGDYL
+713 RDVFRLNYDDRGDYL
-728 GEFMGDDQILVIL
+728 GEFMGDDKILVVL

-748 TDFSESNHFERN
+748 TDFSDSNHFERN
-760 ILVIEQYD
+760 LLVIEQYD

-773 TLAYFNS
+773 TLVYHNS
-780 KEGYTYLK
+780 KECFTYLK
-788 RFLLEEEKLRRKD
+788 RFLLEEDKLRKKD
-801 TILTNEE
+801 TILTNPD
-808 DTVILITDEPYA
+808 DTLLLLTDEPYA
-820 RVEVQYEDDTTE
+820 RVEVVYEDGTTE
-832 EIEAEDFIG
+832 EVEAEDFIA

-846 AKGKRISTNPVR
+846 AKGKRISTGTTTEVH
-858 QVTELEPLRQPE
+858 ELEPLKQPE
-870 ETDEGEDPEEDTD
+870 DEADDDSDEEDTPD
-883 EKTDEATARA
+883 EEVESDMDDRA
-893 EEEARVIEEVTRQQ
+893 EEEAQVIEEVTRQQ
-907 RLRFEDDDEDE
+907 RLTFRDDDEE

>member
-1 MDRDDDKKEL
+1 MDREEK
-11 EQQPLDQEDDTAPID
+11 
-26 EQHPAPTTEGEEQAE
+26 GEERADHLTDTE
-41 ELRYEATHDS
+41 EEQTPTEEEASLTDDVRYGRTHDS

-93 FTMSQMEDR
+93 YTMSQMEDR

-130 LGQRGLLIECQ
+130 LGQRQLLIECQ

-171 FSPKITDYILSYDGA
+171 FSPKITDYVPSYDGA
-186 NMEPVHLPVKFP
+186 NEEPVNLPVKFP

-213 SKILPHNVGEL
+213 CKILPHNVGEL
-224 LEACVSYLKGEPYQ
+224 LQACVSYLRGEPYE

-247 LIDVSKYN
+247 LVDVAKYSD
-255 GGERGGQVKVRARI
+255 GERGGQVKVRARI

-280 ELPYSTTTGTLIDS
+280 ELPYSSTTGSLIDS

-323 PGGVSPDKTIDA
+323 PSGVSPDKTIDA
-335 LYAFTSCE
+335 LYAFTGCE
-343 VSISPNCCVVRDDHP
+343 ISISPNCCVVRDDHP

-376 YLRRELEIR
+376 YIRAELGIR
-385 LGELEEQHLMESLE
+385 LSELQEQHLLESLE
-399 QLFITRRIYKDRE
+399 QLFITRRIYKDKD
-412 FEESKSVPEVIGHIR
+412 FEEAKSVPEVVAHIR
-427 NRLEDV
+427 SRLEDA
-433 LDSFIR
+433 LETFFR
-439 PVTDDDLKHL
+439 PVTDEDLKHL

-457 LKFNKEKSDTSIA
+457 LKFNKEKSDASIA
-470 RLEEE
+470 RLMDE
-475 MADTKRRLGDV
+475 MADTERRLGDV
-486 RSEAIAWYGSLY
+486 RSEAISWYETLY

-503 KYPRKT
+503 QYPRRT
-509 RICSFDDIEAAKV
+509 TIRSFDDIEAAKV

-546 YVGDVSDID
+546 YVSDVSDID

-564 VYFITKVADKS
+564 VYFITKVSEKS

-592 RTIYNV
+592 RTIYNA
-598 VYRDGKEGTSF
+598 VYRDGKEGTAF

-614 VKTAIRDRE
+614 VTTAIRDRE

-672 ADQLIKGRQARG
+672 ADLLIKGRQARG

-713 RDVFRINYDERGDYL
+713 RDVFRLNYDDRGDYL
-728 GEFMGDDQILVIL
+728 GEFMGDDKILVVL

-748 TDFSESNHFERN
+748 TDFSDSNHFERN
-760 ILVIEQYD
+760 LLVIEQYD

-773 TLAYFNS
+773 TLVYHNS
-780 KEGYTYLK
+780 KEGFTYLK
-788 RFLLEEEKLRRKD
+788 RFLLEEDKLRKKD
-801 TILTNEE
+801 TILTNPD
-808 DTVILITDEPYA
+808 DTLLLLTDEPYA
-820 RVEVQYEDDTTE
+820 RVEVVYEDETTE
-832 EIEAEDFIG
+832 EVEAEDFIA

-846 AKGKRISTNPVR
+846 AKGKRISTDTTTEVH
-858 QVTELEPLRQPE
+858 ELEPLKQPE
-870 ETDEGEDPEEDTD
+870 DEADDDSDEEDTPD
-883 EKTDEATARA
+883 EEVESDMDDRA
-893 EEEARVIEEVTRQQ
+893 EEEAQVIEEVTRQQ
-907 RLRFEDDDEDE
+907 RLTFRDDDEE

>member
-1 MDRDDDKKEL
+1 MDREEKGEVRADHL
-11 EQQPLDQEDDTAPID
+11 TDT
-26 EQHPAPTTEGEEQAE
+26 EE
-41 ELRYEATHDS
+41 ELMPTEEEAALTDDVRYGRTHDS

-93 FTMSQMEDR
+93 YTMSQMEDR

-130 LGQRGLLIECQ
+130 LGQRQLLIECQ

-171 FSPKITDYILSYDGA
+171 FSPKITDYIPSYDGA
-186 NMEPVHLPVKFP
+186 NEEPVNLPVKFP

-213 SKILPHNVGEL
+213 CKILPHNVGEL
-224 LEACVSYLKGEPYQ
+224 LQACVSYLRGEPYE

-247 LIDVSKYN
+247 LVDVAKYSD
-255 GGERGGQVKVRARI
+255 GERGGQVKVRARI

-280 ELPYSTTTGTLIDS
+280 ELPYSSTTGSLIDS

-323 PGGVSPDKTIDA
+323 PSGVSPDKTIDA
-335 LYAFTSCE
+335 LYAFTGCE
-343 VSISPNCCVVRDDHP
+343 ISISPNCCVVRDDHP

-367 ADGCERTMD
+367 ADGCERTMS
-376 YLRRELEIR
+376 YIRAELGIR
-385 LGELEEQHLMESLE
+385 LSELQEQHLLESLE
-399 QLFITRRIYKDRE
+399 QLFITRRIYKDKD
-412 FEESKSVPEVIGHIR
+412 FEEAKSVPEVVAHIR
-427 NRLEDV
+427 SRLEDA
-433 LDSFIR
+433 LETFFR
-439 PVTDDDLKHL
+439 PVTDEDLKHL

-457 LKFNKEKSDTSIA
+457 LKFNKEKSDASIA
-470 RLEEE
+470 RLMDE
-475 MADTKRRLGDV
+475 MADTERRLGDV
-486 RSEAIAWYGSLY
+486 RSEAISWYETLY

-503 KYPRKT
+503 QYPRRT
-509 RICSFDDIEAAKV
+509 TIRSFDDIEAAKV

-546 YVGDVSDID
+546 YVSDVSDID

-564 VYFITKVADKS
+564 VYFITKVSEKS

-592 RTIYNV
+592 RTIYNA
-598 VYRDGKEGTSF
+598 VYRDGKEGTAF

-614 VKTAIRDRE
+614 VTTAIRDRE

-672 ADQLIKGRQARG
+672 ADLLIKGRQARG

-713 RDVFRINYDERGDYL
+713 RDVFRLNYDDRGDYL
-728 GEFMGDDQILVIL
+728 GEFMGDDKILVVL

-748 TDFSESNHFERN
+748 TDFSDSNHFERN
-760 ILVIEQYD
+760 LLVIEQYD

-773 TLAYFNS
+773 TLVYHNS
-780 KEGYTYLK
+780 KEGFTYMK
-788 RFLLEEEKLRRKD
+788 RFLLEEDKLRKKD
-801 TILTNEE
+801 TILTNPD
-808 DTVILITDEPYA
+808 DTLLLLSDEPYA
-820 RVEVQYEDDTTE
+820 RVEVVYEDGTTE
-832 EIEAEDFIG
+832 EVEAEDFIA

-846 AKGKRISTNPVR
+846 AKGKRISTGTTTEVH
-858 QVTELEPLRQPE
+858 ELEPLKQPE
-870 ETDEGEDPEEDTD
+870 DEADDDSDEEDTPD
-883 EKTDEATARA
+883 EEVESDMDDRA
-893 EEEARVIEEVTRQQ
+893 EEEAQVIEEVTRQQ
-907 RLRFEDDDEDE
+907 RLTFRDDDEE

>member
-1 MDRDDDKKEL
+1 MDREDKGEERADHL
-11 EQQPLDQEDDTAPID
+11 TDT
-26 EQHPAPTTEGEEQAE
+26 EEGLAPTEEGAPLADEV
-41 ELRYEATHDS
+41 RYGRTHDS

-93 FTMSQMEDR
+93 YTMSQMEDR

-130 LGQRGLLIECQ
+130 LGQRRLLIECQ

-171 FSPKITDYILSYDGA
+171 FSPKITDYVPSYDGA
-186 NMEPVHLPVKFP
+186 NEEPVNLPVKFP

-213 SKILPHNVGEL
+213 CKILPHNVGEL
-224 LEACVSYLKGEPYQ
+224 LQACVSYLRGEPYE

-247 LIDVSKYN
+247 LVDVAKYSD
-255 GGERGGQVKVRARI
+255 GERGGQVKVRARI

-280 ELPYSTTTGTLIDS
+280 ELPYSTTTGSLIDS

-335 LYAFTSCE
+335 LYAFTGCE
-343 VSISPNCCVVRDDHP
+343 ISISPNCCVVRDDHP

-367 ADGCERTMD
+367 ADGCERTMGYIRD
-376 YLRRELEIR
+376 ELGIR
-385 LGELEEQHLMESLE
+385 LSELQEQHLLESLE
-399 QLFITRRIYKDRE
+399 QLFITRRIYKDKD
-412 FEESKSVPEVIGHIR
+412 FEEAKSVPEVVAHIR
-427 NRLEDV
+427 GRLEDV
-433 LDSFIR
+433 LETFFR

-457 LKFNKEKSDTSIA
+457 LKFNKEKSDASIA
-470 RLEEE
+470 HLMDE
-475 MADTKRRLGDV
+475 MADTERRLGDV
-486 RSEAIAWYGSLY
+486 RSEAISWYETLF
-498 EDFGK
+498 EDFGRQ
-503 KYPRKT
+503 YPRRT
-509 RICSFDDIEAAKV
+509 TIRSFDDIEAAKV

-564 VYFITKVADKS
+564 VYFITKVSEKS

-598 VYRDGKEGTSF
+598 VYRDGKEGTAF

-614 VKTAIRDRE
+614 VTSVIRDRE

-630 PDSKV
+630 AESKV

-672 ADQLIKGRQARG
+672 ADLLIKGRQARG

-713 RDVFRINYDERGDYL
+713 RDVFRLNYDERGDYL
-728 GEFMGDDQILVIL
+728 GEFMGDDKLLVVL
-741 EDGTVYL
+741 DDGTVYL
-748 TDFSESNHFERN
+748 SDFSDSNHFERN

-773 TLAYFNS
+773 TLAYHNS

-788 RFLLEEEKLRRKD
+788 RFLLEEDKLRKKD
-801 TILTNEE
+801 SILTNTD
-808 DTVILITDEPYA
+808 DTLLLLSDEPYA
-820 RVEVQYEDDTTE
+820 RVEVVYEEGPAE
-832 EIEAEDFIG
+832 EIEAEDFIA

-846 AKGKRISTNPVR
+846 AKGKRISTATVTEVR
-858 QVTELEPLRQPE
+858 ELEPLRRPEDEEGDDEPDEEDAPDGE
-870 ETDEGEDPEEDTD
+870 ETSDVDD
-883 EKTDEATARA
+883 RA
-893 EEEARVIEEVTRQQ
+893 EEEAQVIEEVTRQQ
-907 RLRFEDDDEDE
+907 RLTFKDDEDA

>member
-1 MDRDDDKKEL
+1 MDREEK
-11 EQQPLDQEDDTAPID
+11 
-26 EQHPAPTTEGEEQAE
+26 GEERADHLTDTE
-41 ELRYEATHDS
+41 EGLTPTEEGAPLADDVRYGRTHDS

-93 FTMSQMEDR
+93 YTMSQMEDR

-130 LGQRGLLIECQ
+130 LGQRQLLIECQ

-171 FSPKITDYILSYDGA
+171 FSPKITDYVPSYDGA
-186 NMEPVHLPVKFP
+186 NEEPVNLPVKFP

-213 SKILPHNVGEL
+213 CKILPHNVGEL
-224 LEACVSYLKGEPYQ
+224 LQACVSYLRGEPYE

-247 LIDVSKYN
+247 LVDVAKYSD
-255 GGERGGQVKVRARI
+255 GERGGQVKVRARI

-280 ELPYSTTTGTLIDS
+280 ELPYSSTTGSLIDS

-323 PGGVSPDKTIDA
+323 PSGVSPDKTIDA
-335 LYAFTSCE
+335 LYAFTGCE
-343 VSISPNCCVVRDDHP
+343 ISISPNCCVVRDDHP

-367 ADGCERTMD
+367 ADGCERTMG
-376 YLRRELEIR
+376 YIRAELGIR
-385 LGELEEQHLMESLE
+385 LSELQEQHLLESLE
-399 QLFITRRIYKDRE
+399 QLFITRRIYKDKD
-412 FEESKSVPEVIGHIR
+412 FEEAKSVPEVVAHIR
-427 NRLEDV
+427 SRLEDA
-433 LDSFIR
+433 LETFFR
-439 PVTDDDLKHL
+439 PVTDEDLKHL

-457 LKFNKEKSDTSIA
+457 LKFNKEKSDASIA
-470 RLEEE
+470 RLMDE
-475 MADTKRRLGDV
+475 MADTERRLGDV
-486 RSEAIAWYGSLY
+486 RSEAISWYETLY

-503 KYPRKT
+503 QYPRRT
-509 RICSFDDIEAAKV
+509 TIRSFDDIEAAKV

-546 YVGDVSDID
+546 YVSDVSDID

-564 VYFITKVADKS
+564 VYFITKVSEKS

-592 RTIYNV
+592 RTIYNA
-598 VYRDGKEGTSF
+598 VYRDGKEGTAF

-614 VKTAIRDRE
+614 VTTAIRDRE

-672 ADQLIKGRQARG
+672 ADLLIKGRQARG

-713 RDVFRINYDERGDYL
+713 RDVFRLNYDDRGDYL
-728 GEFMGDDQILVIL
+728 GEFMGDDKILVVL

-748 TDFSESNHFERN
+748 TDFSDSNHFERN
-760 ILVIEQYD
+760 LLVIEQYD

-773 TLAYFNS
+773 TLVYHNS
-780 KEGYTYLK
+780 KEGFTYLK
-788 RFLLEEEKLRRKD
+788 RFLLEEDKLRKKD
-801 TILTNEE
+801 TILTNPD
-808 DTVILITDEPYA
+808 DTLLLLSDEPYA
-820 RVEVQYEDDTTE
+820 RVEVVYEDGTTE
-832 EIEAEDFIG
+832 EVEAEDFIA

-846 AKGKRISTNPVR
+846 AKGKRISTGTTTEVH
-858 QVTELEPLRQPE
+858 ELEPLKQPE
-870 ETDEGEDPEEDTD
+870 DEADDDSDEEDTPNEEVESD
-883 EKTDEATARA
+883 MDDRA
-893 EEEARVIEEVTRQQ
+893 EEEAQVIEEVTRQQ
-907 RLRFEDDDEDE
+907 RLTFRDDDEE

>member
-1 MDRDDDKKEL
+1 MDREDKGEERADHL
-11 EQQPLDQEDDTAPID
+11 TDT
-26 EQHPAPTTEGEEQAE
+26 EEGLAPTEEGAPPADEV
-41 ELRYEATHDS
+41 RYGRTHDS

-93 FTMSQMEDR
+93 YTMSQMEDR

-130 LGQRGLLIECQ
+130 LGQRRLLIECQ

-171 FSPKITDYILSYDGA
+171 FSPKITDYVPSYDGA
-186 NMEPVHLPVKFP
+186 NEEPVNLPVKFP

-213 SKILPHNVGEL
+213 CKILPHNVGEL
-224 LEACVSYLKGEPYQ
+224 LQACVSYLRGEPYE

-247 LIDVSKYN
+247 LVDVAKYSD
-255 GGERGGQVKVRARI
+255 GERGGQVKVRARI

-280 ELPYSTTTGTLIDS
+280 ELPYSTTTGSLIDS

-335 LYAFTSCE
+335 LYAFTGCE
-343 VSISPNCCVVRDDHP
+343 ISLSPNCCVVRDDHP

-367 ADGCERTMD
+367 ADGCERTMG
-376 YLRRELEIR
+376 YIRAELWIR
-385 LGELEEQHLMESLE
+385 LSELQEQHLLESLE
-399 QLFITRRIYKDRE
+399 QLFITRRIYKDKD
-412 FEESKSVPEVIGHIR
+412 FEEAKSVSEVVAHIR
-427 NRLEDV
+427 GRLEDV
-433 LDSFIR
+433 LESFFR
-439 PVTDDDLKHL
+439 PVTDEDLKHL

-457 LKFNKEKSDTSIA
+457 LKFNKEKSDASIA
-470 RLEEE
+470 HLMDE
-475 MADTKRRLGDV
+475 MADTERRLGDV
-486 RSEAIAWYGSLY
+486 RSEAISWYETLY
-498 EDFGK
+498 EDFGRQ
-503 KYPRKT
+503 YPRRT
-509 RICSFDDIEAAKV
+509 TIRSFDDIEAAKV

-564 VYFITKVADKS
+564 VYFITKVSEKS

-598 VYRDGKEGTSF
+598 VYRDGKEGTAF

-614 VKTAIRDRE
+614 VTSVIRDRE

-630 PDSKV
+630 AESKV

-672 ADQLIKGRQARG
+672 ADLLIKGRQARG

-713 RDVFRINYDERGDYL
+713 RDVFRLNYDERGDYL
-728 GEFMGDDQILVIL
+728 GEFMGDDKLLVVL
-741 EDGTVYL
+741 DDGTVYL
-748 TDFSESNHFERN
+748 SDFSDSNHFERN

-773 TLAYFNS
+773 TLVYHNS

-788 RFLLEEEKLRRKD
+788 RFLLEEDKLRRKD
-801 TILTNEE
+801 SILTNPD
-808 DTVILITDEPYA
+808 DTLLLLSDEPYA
-820 RVEVQYEDDTTE
+820 RVEVVYEEGPAE
-832 EIEAEDFIG
+832 EIEAEDFIA

-846 AKGKRISTNPVR
+846 AKGKRISTATVTAVR
-858 QVTELEPLRQPE
+858 ELEPLRRPEDEEGDDEPDDE
-870 ETDEGEDPEEDTD
+870 ETSDGE
-883 EKTDEATARA
+883 EAPDVDDRA
-893 EEEARVIEEVTRQQ
+893 EEEAQVIEEVTRQQ
-907 RLRFEDDDEDE
+907 RLAFKDDEDE

>member
-1 MDRDDDKKEL
+1 MDREDKGEERADHL
-11 EQQPLDQEDDTAPID
+11 TDT
-26 EQHPAPTTEGEEQAE
+26 EEGLAPTEEGAPLADEV
-41 ELRYEATHDS
+41 RYGRTHDS

-93 FTMSQMEDR
+93 YTMSQMEDR

-130 LGQRGLLIECQ
+130 LGQRRLLIECQ

-171 FSPKITDYILSYDGA
+171 FSPKITDYVPSYDGA
-186 NMEPVHLPVKFP
+186 NEEPVNLPVKFP

-213 SKILPHNVGEL
+213 CKILPHNVGEL
-224 LEACVSYLKGEPYQ
+224 LQACVSYLRGEPYE
-238 LYPDFPTGG
+238 LYPGFPTGG
-247 LIDVSKYN
+247 LVDVAKYSD
-255 GGERGGQVKVRARI
+255 GERGGQVKVRARI

-280 ELPYSTTTGTLIDS
+280 ELPYSTTTGSLIDS

-335 LYAFTSCE
+335 LYAFTGCE
-343 VSISPNCCVVRDDHP
+343 ISISPNCCVVRDDHP

-367 ADGCERTMD
+367 ADGCERTMG
-376 YLRRELEIR
+376 YIRAELGIR
-385 LGELEEQHLMESLE
+385 LSELQEQHLLESLE
-399 QLFITRRIYKDRE
+399 QLFITRRIYKDKD
-412 FEESKSVPEVIGHIR
+412 FEEAKSVSEVVAHIR
-427 NRLEDV
+427 GRLEDV
-433 LDSFIR
+433 LESFFR
-439 PVTDDDLKHL
+439 PVTDEDLKHL

-457 LKFNKEKSDTSIA
+457 LKFNKEKSDASIA
-470 RLEEE
+470 HLMDE
-475 MADTKRRLGDV
+475 MADTERRLGDV
-486 RSEAIAWYGSLY
+486 RSEAISWYETLY
-498 EDFGK
+498 EDFGRQ
-503 KYPRKT
+503 YPRRT
-509 RICSFDDIEAAKV
+509 TIRSFDDIEAAKV

-564 VYFITKVADKS
+564 VYFITKVSEKS

-598 VYRDGKEGTSF
+598 VYRDGKEGTAF

-614 VKTAIRDRE
+614 VTSVIRDRE

-630 PDSKV
+630 AESKV

-672 ADQLIKGRQARG
+672 ADLLIKGRQARG

-713 RDVFRINYDERGDYL
+713 RDVFRLNYDERGDYL
-728 GEFMGDDQILVIL
+728 GEFMGDDKLLVVL
-741 EDGTVYL
+741 DDGTVYL
-748 TDFSESNHFERN
+748 SDFSDSNHFERN

-773 TLAYFNS
+773 TLVYHNS

-788 RFLLEEEKLRRKD
+788 RFLLEEDKLRRKD
-801 TILTNEE
+801 SILTNPD
-808 DTVILITDEPYA
+808 DTLLLLSDEPYA
-820 RVEVQYEDDTTE
+820 RVEVLYEEGPAE
-832 EIEAEDFIG
+832 EIEAEDFIA

-846 AKGKRISTNPVR
+846 AKGKRISTATVTEVR
-858 QVTELEPLRQPE
+858 ELEPLRRPEDEEGDDEPDDE
-870 ETDEGEDPEEDTD
+870 ETSDGE
-883 EKTDEATARA
+883 EAPDVDDRA
-893 EEEARVIEEVTRQQ
+893 EEEAQVIEEVTRQQ
-907 RLRFEDDDEDE
+907 RLAFKDDEDE

>member
-1 MDRDDDKKEL
+1 MDREEK
-11 EQQPLDQEDDTAPID
+11 
-26 EQHPAPTTEGEEQAE
+26 GEERADHLTDTEE
-41 ELRYEATHDS
+41 ELTPTEEGAPLADDVRYGRTHDS

-93 FTMSQMEDR
+93 YTMSQMEDR

-130 LGQRGLLIECQ
+130 LGQRQLLIECQ

-171 FSPKITDYILSYDGA
+171 FSPKITDYVPSYDGA
-186 NMEPVHLPVKFP
+186 NEEPVNLPVKFP

-213 SKILPHNVGEL
+213 CKILPHNVGEL
-224 LEACVSYLKGEPYQ
+224 LQACVSYLRGEPYE

-247 LIDVSKYN
+247 LVDVAKYSD
-255 GGERGGQVKVRARI
+255 GERGGQVKVRARI

-280 ELPYSTTTGTLIDS
+280 ELPYSSTTGSLIDS

-323 PGGVSPDKTIDA
+323 PSGVSPDKTIDA
-335 LYAFTSCE
+335 LYAFTGCE
-343 VSISPNCCVVRDDHP
+343 ISISPNCCVVRDDHP

-367 ADGCERTMD
+367 ADGCERTMS
-376 YLRRELEIR
+376 YIRAELGIR
-385 LGELEEQHLMESLE
+385 LSELQEQHLLESLE
-399 QLFITRRIYKDRE
+399 QLFITRRIYKDKD
-412 FEESKSVPEVIGHIR
+412 FEEAKSVPEVVEHIR
-427 NRLEDV
+427 SRLEDA
-433 LDSFIR
+433 LETFFR
-439 PVTDDDLKHL
+439 PVTDEDLKHL

-457 LKFNKEKSDTSIA
+457 LKFNKEKSDASIA
-470 RLEEE
+470 RLMDE
-475 MADTKRRLGDV
+475 MADTERRLGDV
-486 RSEAIAWYGSLY
+486 RSEAISWYETLY

-503 KYPRKT
+503 QYPRRT
-509 RICSFDDIEAAKV
+509 TIRSFDDIEAAKV

-546 YVGDVSDID
+546 YVSDVSDID

-564 VYFITKVADKS
+564 VYFITKVSEKS

-592 RTIYNV
+592 RTIYNA
-598 VYRDGKEGTSF
+598 VYRDGKEGTAF

-614 VKTAIRDRE
+614 VTTAIRDRE

-672 ADQLIKGRQARG
+672 ADLLIKGRQARG

-713 RDVFRINYDERGDYL
+713 RDVFRLNYDDRGDYL
-728 GEFMGDDQILVIL
+728 GEFMGDDKILVVL

-748 TDFSESNHFERN
+748 TDFSDSNHFERN
-760 ILVIEQYD
+760 LLVIEQYD

-773 TLAYFNS
+773 TLVYHNS
-780 KEGYTYLK
+780 KEGFTYMK
-788 RFLLEEEKLRRKD
+788 RFLLEEDKLRKKD
-801 TILTNEE
+801 TILTNPD
-808 DTVILITDEPYA
+808 DTLLLLSDEPYA
-820 RVEVQYEDDTTE
+820 HVEVVYEDGTTE
-832 EIEAEDFIG
+832 EVEAEDFIA

-846 AKGKRISTNPVR
+846 AKGKRVSTGTTTEVH
-858 QVTELEPLRQPE
+858 ELEPLKQPE
-870 ETDEGEDPEEDTD
+870 DEADDDSDEEDTPD
-883 EKTDEATARA
+883 EEVESDMDDRA
-893 EEEARVIEEVTRQQ
+893 EEEAQVIEEVTRQQ
-907 RLRFEDDDEDE
+907 RLTFRDDDEE

>member
-1 MDRDDDKKEL
+1 MDREEK
-11 EQQPLDQEDDTAPID
+11 
-26 EQHPAPTTEGEEQAE
+26 GEERADHLTDTEE
-41 ELRYEATHDS
+41 ELTPTEEEASLADDVRYGRTHDS

-93 FTMSQMEDR
+93 YTMSQMEDR

-130 LGQRGLLIECQ
+130 LGQRQLLIECQ

-171 FSPKITDYILSYDGA
+171 FSPKITDYVPSYDGA
-186 NMEPVHLPVKFP
+186 NEEPVNLPVKFP

-213 SKILPHNVGEL
+213 CKILPHNVGEL
-224 LEACVSYLKGEPYQ
+224 LQACVSYLRGEPYE

-247 LIDVSKYN
+247 LVDVAKYSD
-255 GGERGGQVKVRARI
+255 GERGGQVKVRARI

-280 ELPYSTTTGTLIDS
+280 ELPYSSTTGSLIDS

-323 PGGVSPDKTIDA
+323 PSGVSPDKTIDA
-335 LYAFTSCE
+335 LYAFTGCE
-343 VSISPNCCVVRDDHP
+343 ISISPNCCVVRDDHP

-367 ADGCERTMD
+367 ADGCERTMS
-376 YLRRELEIR
+376 YIRAELGIR
-385 LGELEEQHLMESLE
+385 LSELQEQHLLESLE
-399 QLFITRRIYKDRE
+399 QLFITRRIYKDKD
-412 FEESKSVPEVIGHIR
+412 FEEAKSVPEVVAHIR
-427 NRLEDV
+427 SRLEDA
-433 LDSFIR
+433 LETFFR
-439 PVTDDDLKHL
+439 PVTDEDLKHL

-457 LKFNKEKSDTSIA
+457 LKFNKEKSDASIA
-470 RLEEE
+470 RLMDE
-475 MADTKRRLGDV
+475 MADTERRLGDV
-486 RSEAIAWYGSLY
+486 RSEAISWYETLY

-503 KYPRKT
+503 QYPRRT
-509 RICSFDDIEAAKV
+509 TIRSFDDIEAAKV

-546 YVGDVSDID
+546 YVSDVSDID

-564 VYFITKVADKS
+564 VYFITKVSEKS

-592 RTIYNV
+592 RTIYNA
-598 VYRDGKEGTSF
+598 VYRDGKEGTAF

-614 VKTAIRDRE
+614 VTTAIRDRE

-672 ADQLIKGRQARG
+672 ADLLIKGRQARG

-713 RDVFRINYDERGDYL
+713 RDVFRLNYDDRGDYL
-728 GEFMGDDQILVIL
+728 GEFMGDDKILVVL

-748 TDFSESNHFERN
+748 TDFSDSNHFERN
-760 ILVIEQYD
+760 LLVIEQYD

-773 TLAYFNS
+773 TQVYHNS
-780 KEGYTYLK
+780 KEGFTYLK
-788 RFLLEEEKLRRKD
+788 RFLLEEDKLRKKD
-801 TILTNEE
+801 TILTNPD
-808 DTVILITDEPYA
+808 DTLLLLTDEPYA
-820 RVEVQYEDDTTE
+820 RVEVVYEDGTTE
-832 EIEAEDFIG
+832 EVEAEDFIA

-846 AKGKRISTNPVR
+846 AKGKRISTGTTTEVH
-858 QVTELEPLRQPE
+858 ELEPLKQPE
-870 ETDEGEDPEEDTD
+870 DEADDDSDEEDTPD
-883 EKTDEATARA
+883 EEVESDMDDRA
-893 EEEARVIEEVTRQQ
+893 EEEAQVIEEVTRQQ
-907 RLRFEDDDEDE
+907 RLTFRDDDEE

>member
-1 MDRDDDKKEL
+1 MDREEK
-11 EQQPLDQEDDTAPID
+11 
-26 EQHPAPTTEGEEQAE
+26 GEERADHLADTEE
-41 ELRYEATHDS
+41 ELTPTEEGAPLADDVRYGRTHDS

-93 FTMSQMEDR
+93 YTMSQMEDR

-130 LGQRGLLIECQ
+130 LGQRQLLIECQ

-171 FSPKITDYILSYDGA
+171 FSPKITDYIPSYDGA
-186 NMEPVHLPVKFP
+186 NEEPVNLPVKFP

-213 SKILPHNVGEL
+213 CKILPHNVGEL
-224 LEACVSYLKGEPYQ
+224 LQACVSYLRGEPYQ

-247 LIDVSKYN
+247 LVDVARYSD
-255 GGERGGQVKVRARI
+255 GERGGQVKVRARI

-280 ELPYSTTTGTLIDS
+280 ELPYSSTTGSLIDS

-323 PGGVSPDKTIDA
+323 PSGVSPDKTIDA
-335 LYAFTSCE
+335 LYAFTGCE
-343 VSISPNCCVVRDDHP
+343 ISISPNCCVVRDDHP

-367 ADGCERTMD
+367 ADGCERTMG
-376 YLRRELEIR
+376 YIRAELGIR
-385 LGELEEQHLMESLE
+385 LSELQEQHLLESLE
-399 QLFITRRIYKDRE
+399 QLFITRRIYKDKD
-412 FEESKSVPEVIGHIR
+412 FEEVKSVPEVVEHIR
-427 NRLEDV
+427 SRLEDA
-433 LDSFIR
+433 LETFFR
-439 PVTDDDLKHL
+439 PVTDEDLKHL

-457 LKFNKEKSDTSIA
+457 LKFNKEKSDASIA
-470 RLEEE
+470 RLMDE
-475 MADTKRRLGDV
+475 MADTERRLGDV
-486 RSEAIAWYGSLY
+486 RSEAISWYETLY

-503 KYPRKT
+503 QYPRRT
-509 RICSFDDIEAAKV
+509 TIRSFDDIEAAKV

-546 YVGDVSDID
+546 YVSDVSDID

-564 VYFITKVADKS
+564 VYFITKVSEKS

-592 RTIYNV
+592 RTIYNA
-598 VYRDGKEGTSF
+598 VYRDGKEGTAF

-614 VKTAIRDRE
+614 VTTAIRDRE

-672 ADQLIKGRQARG
+672 ADLLIKGRQARG

-713 RDVFRINYDERGDYL
+713 RDVFRLNYDDRGDYL
-728 GEFMGDDQILVIL
+728 GEFMGDDKILVVL

-748 TDFSESNHFERN
+748 TDFSDSNHFERN
-760 ILVIEQYD
+760 LLVIEQYD

-773 TLAYFNS
+773 TLVYHNS
-780 KEGYTYLK
+780 KEGFTYLK
-788 RFLLEEEKLRRKD
+788 RFLLEEDKLRKKD
-801 TILTNEE
+801 TILTNPD
-808 DTVILITDEPYA
+808 DTLLLLSDEPYA
-820 RVEVQYEDDTTE
+820 RVEVVYEDGTTE
-832 EIEAEDFIG
+832 EVEAEDFIA

-846 AKGKRISTNPVR
+846 AKGKRISTGTTTEVH
-858 QVTELEPLRQPE
+858 ELEPLKQPE
-870 ETDEGEDPEEDTD
+870 DEADDDSDEEDTPD
-883 EKTDEATARA
+883 EEVESEMDDRA
-893 EEEARVIEEVTRQQ
+893 EEEAQVIEEVTRQQ
-907 RLRFEDDDEDE
+907 RLTFRDDDEE

>member
-1 MDRDDDKKEL
+1 MDREEK
-11 EQQPLDQEDDTAPID
+11 
-26 EQHPAPTTEGEEQAE
+26 GEERADHLTDTEE
-41 ELRYEATHDS
+41 ELTPTEEGAPLADDVRYGRTHDS

-93 FTMSQMEDR
+93 YTMSQMEDR

-130 LGQRGLLIECQ
+130 LGQRQLLIECQ

-171 FSPKITDYILSYDGA
+171 FSPKITDYVPSYDGA
-186 NMEPVHLPVKFP
+186 NEEPVNLPVKFP

-213 SKILPHNVGEL
+213 CKILPHNVGEL
-224 LEACVSYLKGEPYQ
+224 LQACVSYLRGEPYE

-247 LIDVSKYN
+247 LVDVAKYSD
-255 GGERGGQVKVRARI
+255 GERGGQVKVRARI

-280 ELPYSTTTGTLIDS
+280 ELPYSSTTGSLIDS

-323 PGGVSPDKTIDA
+323 PSGVSPDKTIDA
-335 LYAFTSCE
+335 LYAFTGCE
-343 VSISPNCCVVRDDHP
+343 ISISPNCCVVRDDHP

-367 ADGCERTMD
+367 ADGCERTMS
-376 YLRRELEIR
+376 YIRAELGIR
-385 LGELEEQHLMESLE
+385 LSELQEQHLLESLE
-399 QLFITRRIYKDRE
+399 QLFITRRIYKDKD
-412 FEESKSVPEVIGHIR
+412 FEEAKSVPEVVAHIR
-427 NRLEDV
+427 SRLEDA
-433 LDSFIR
+433 LETFFR
-439 PVTDDDLKHL
+439 PVTNEDLKHL

-457 LKFNKEKSDTSIA
+457 LKFNEEKSDASIA
-470 RLEEE
+470 RLMDE
-475 MADTKRRLGDV
+475 MADTERRLGDV
-486 RSEAIAWYGSLY
+486 RSEAISWYETLY

-503 KYPRKT
+503 QYPRRT
-509 RICSFDDIEAAKV
+509 TIRSFDDIEAAKV

-546 YVGDVSDID
+546 YVSDVSDID

-564 VYFITKVADKS
+564 VYFITRVSEKS

-592 RTIYNV
+592 RTIYNA
-598 VYRDGKEGTSF
+598 VYRDGKEGTAF

-614 VKTAIRDRE
+614 VTTAIRDRE

-672 ADQLIKGRQARG
+672 ADLLIKGRQARG

-689 EPVFR
+689 EPIFR

-713 RDVFRINYDERGDYL
+713 RDVFRLNYDDRGDYL
-728 GEFMGDDQILVIL
+728 GEFMGDDKILVVL

-748 TDFSESNHFERN
+748 TDFSDSNHFERN
-760 ILVIEQYD
+760 LLVIEQYD

-773 TLAYFNS
+773 TLVYHNS
-780 KEGYTYLK
+780 KEGFTYMK
-788 RFLLEEEKLRRKD
+788 RFLLEEDKLRKKD
-801 TILTNEE
+801 TILTNPD
-808 DTVILITDEPYA
+808 DTLLLLTDEPYA
-820 RVEVQYEDDTTE
+820 RVEVVYEDGTTE
-832 EIEAEDFIG
+832 EVEAEDFIA

-846 AKGKRISTNPVR
+846 AKGKRISTGT
-858 QVTELEPLRQPE
+858 VTEVHELEPLKQPE
-870 ETDEGEDPEEDTD
+870 DEGDDDSDEEDTPD
-883 EKTDEATARA
+883 EEVESDMDDRA
-893 EEEARVIEEVTRQQ
+893 EEEAQVIEEVTRQQ
-907 RLRFEDDDEDE
+907 RLTFRDDDEE